1 MSCVVSVQPG
11 DIRQL
16 CAPCIDF
23 CNDPPLCSAPVLGN
37 PLTAAMASS
46 RDSDNEQ
53 VVPDE
58 EEERSDVKAVQAH
71 YLRSPSPSR
80 YSVISDTDTESIF
93 MEPIHLSS
101 AVAAKQIINEEL
113 KTKDVKVDS
122 VCPRMLESAQQLM
135 VEDLYNRVKEKIDD
149 TSLFNTPCVM
159 DLQRAL
165 VKDRLETP
173 RDAVDEV
180 WPNVFIAEKSVA
192 VNKSRLK
199 RLGITHILNAAHGTG
214 VYTGPGFYNGLN
226 IQYLGIEVDD
236 FPDMDISKHFRPA
249 AEFLDE
255 ALLTYRGKIL
265 VSSEMGIS
273 RSAVLVAAYLMIY
286 HHMTILEALMT
297 LRKKR
302 AIYPNDGFL
311 KQLRELNEQLLE
323 ERELENTGDD
333 DVTPS
338 QSPAVHAG
346 TSSQLSGVGDSESI
360 MGAKAHSIIVE
371 EEDTSSLLGS
381 LMSSSSVGKTSCV
394 SKHSTLISEEEEEQL
409 YEEWRKK
416 QGLPEREPATNHGR
430 RTSPKFLAQ
439 EEEQSEE
446 DVEQM
451 IHDWQCKNEKYQME
465 GPPREEDGDFSMGG
479 RPYPSRECSD
489 VESVSSLEI
498 RTLKQQLEASSCN
511 RMRRSRTGSLSSES
525 TWDMWN
531 QRILEIEK
539 EAAQRYHSRSKN
551 GGESWSSETG
561 RKERDVD
568 EESVFSDSSSFYNFC
583 QKNKDKLTPLERWK
597 VKRIQ
602 FGFHKKDLES
612 SSSSA
617 PSPAEEGSQTGG
629 EVTEG
634 KSLSDINL
642 SAYQAWKMKRQKKVG
657 SESKDEF
664 VELAKSEDS
673 VSAKKKQRRVEL
685 LERSKK
691 ILEES
696 QSMCSWETDSTVSG
710 SIPLSAFWPSAPSAS
725 GTEDAVSALSMQ
737 TNHSS
742 LSQARSSAGAMQPQT
757 PNIPLPNLPVGPG
770 DTISIA
776 SIQNWIA
783 NVVSETIAQKQNE
796 IMMLSRPS
804 SAMASSVMSGDV
816 NRRVD
821 DDKISLLSAQ
831 SGSSLATSQLRQPD
845 LHRAESQSVLS
856 CNTSVSARTEGTSS
870 NMKVTQTSKPLYSLF
885 ADDVD
890 LKKLRRK
897 EKEMQMEMREKMSD
911 YQIEKVVTDNKRS
924 TLFKKKVTKGE
935 ESEKEDDTE
944 SASGSHR
951 YSLQADLD
959 RTDRAFALSSQC
971 ANAGELK
978 SEAETDITKWLSGVK
993 EREPSYHDQSEK
1005 VREKYNRSSKVRE
1018 MDSETSSYRFSRSQ
1032 REELNSC
1039 SSYESKG
1046 DSLRTMSRFSSASAV
1061 EDKKMYKYTRSR
1073 VSETTSAREESPELY
1088 VFRRTPERSF
1098 DSESPEPSTQSR
1110 VRSHHV
1116 EECEEEARSDT
1127 SEFGAKRKF
1136 TQSFSK
1142 SEEDGKKEAK
1152 VEQNEERF
1160 ASRAF
1165 SQYRRSIRKEEE
1177 EEMDDDAIIAA
1188 WRSRLEETTAKL
1200 RRRKEE

>member
-1 MSCVVSVQPG
+1 
-11 DIRQL
+11 
-16 CAPCIDF
+16 
-23 CNDPPLCSAPVLGN
+23 
-37 PLTAAMASS
+37 
-46 RDSDNEQ
+46 
-53 VVPDE
+53 
-58 EEERSDVKAVQAH
+58 
-71 YLRSPSPSR
+71 R

-101 AVAAKQIINEEL
+101 AVAAKQIISEEL
-113 KTKDVKVDS
+113 KTKDAKEDS

-265 VSSEMGIS
+265 VNSEMGIS

-323 ERELENTGDD
+323 ERELDHTGDD
-333 DVTPS
+333 EVTPS
-338 QSPAVHAG
+338 QSPVVHAG
-346 TSSQLSGVGDSESI
+346 TSSQLSGAGDSESI
-360 MGAKAHSIIVE
+360 MGAKAHSITVE
-371 EEDTSSLLGS
+371 EEDTSSLLS
-381 LMSSSSVGKTSCV
+381 
-394 SKHSTLISEEEEEQL
+394 STLISEEEEEQL

-416 QGLPEREPATNHGR
+416 QGLPAKEPGVNHGG
-430 RTSPKFLAQ
+430 RTSPRLLDQ
-439 EEEQSEE
+439 EGEQSEE
-446 DVEQM
+446 DVEQR
-451 IHDWQCKNEKYQME
+451 IHDWQRRNAKYQME
-465 GPPREEDGDFSMGG
+465 GPPREEDGDSSMGG
-479 RPYPSRECSD
+479 RPYRSGEFSD
-489 VESVSSLEI
+489 VESVSSFEI
-498 RTLKQQLEASSCN
+498 RTLKQQLEASSFS
-511 RMRRSRTGSLSSES
+511 RMRRSRTGSVSSES

-531 QRILEIEK
+531 QRLLEIEK
-539 EAAQRYHSRSKN
+539 EAAQRYRSKN
-551 GGESWSSETG
+551 KIGGERQSPETG
-561 RKERDVD
+561 RKERDAD

-617 PSPAEEGSQTGG
+617 PSPAEDGSEAGG
-629 EVTEG
+629 EGTGG

-642 SAYQAWKMKRQKKVG
+642 TAYQAWKMKRQKKVG
-657 SESKDEF
+657 SESTEEF
-664 VELAKSEDS
+664 VEFAKSEDS
-673 VSAKKKQRRVEL
+673 ASAKKKQRRVEL

-696 QSMCSWETDSTVSG
+696 QSMCSWETDSMMSG
-710 SIPLSAFWPSAPSAS
+710 SIPLSAFWPSVPSAS
-725 GTEDAVSALSMQ
+725 GAEDAASALSMQ

-742 LSQARSSAGAMQPQT
+742 LPQTRSSTGVMQPQL
-757 PNIPLPNLPVGPG
+757 PNVPLPNLPVGPG
-770 DTISIA
+770 DTISMA

-804 SAMASSVMSGDV
+804 SAMASSVMSGDLG
-816 NRRVD
+816 RRVD
-821 DDKISLLSAQ
+821 DDKVSLLSAQ
-831 SGSSLATSQLRQPD
+831 SGSSLAASQLRQQD
-845 LHRAESQSVLS
+845 THRAGSQSVLS
-856 CNTSVSARTEGTSS
+856 CNTSVSTRTEGTSS
-870 NMKVTQTSKPLYSLF
+870 NMKTTQTSKPLYSLF

-911 YQIEKVVTDNKRS
+911 YQIEKVIRDNKRS
-924 TLFKKKVTKGE
+924 TLFKKKMTKAE
-935 ESEKEDDTE
+935 ENEIEDDRE
-944 SASGSHR
+944 SITNSHR
-951 YSLQADLD
+951 SPLQADLD
-959 RTDRAFALSSQC
+959 RTDTVFDLPHQPASTGAP
-971 ANAGELK
+971 K
-978 SEAETDITKWLSGVK
+978 SEIETDITKWLSGLK
-993 EREPSYHDQSEK
+993 AEREPPSYYDQSEK
-1005 VREKYNRSSKVRE
+1005 AREKYSRSSKVRE
-1018 MDSETSSYRFSRSQ
+1018 TDSETSSYSFSRSQ
-1032 REELNSC
+1032 REELDSC

-1046 DSLRTMSRFSSASAV
+1046 DSLRTMSRFSSASAK
-1061 EDKKMYKYTRSR
+1061 EDKKMYKFTRSR
-1073 VSETTSAREESPELY
+1073 VSETTSSREKSPELH
-1088 VFRRTPERSF
+1088 FFSRTPEPSSF
-1098 DSESPEPSTQSR
+1098 SESPEPSTQSR
-1110 VRSHHV
+1110 VRSHRV
-1116 EECEEEARSDT
+1116 EACEEEARSDT

-1152 VEQNEERF
+1152 VEQSEERF
-1160 ASRAF
+1160 ASRQF
-1165 SQYRRSIRKEEE
+1165 SQYRRSVRKEE

-1200 RRRKEE
+1200 RRRREE

>member
-1 MSCVVSVQPG
+1 
-11 DIRQL
+11 
-16 CAPCIDF
+16 
-23 CNDPPLCSAPVLGN
+23 
-37 PLTAAMASS
+37 MASG
-46 RDSDNEQ
+46 RDSDGEQ
-53 VVPDE
+53 AVP
-58 EEERSDVKAVQAH
+58 EEEREGQDVKAVQAH

-113 KTKDVKVDS
+113 KTKDARVDS
-122 VCPRMLESAQQLM
+122 VCPGILESAQQLM

-199 RLGITHILNAAHGTG
+199 RLGITHVLNAAHGTG

-323 ERELENTGDD
+323 ERESEHTGDEE
-333 DVTPS
+333 VTPS
-338 QSPAVHAG
+338 QSPVVCAG
-346 TSSQLSGVGDSESI
+346 TSSRLSGVGDSESI
-360 MGAKAHSIIVE
+360 MGAKAHSITVE
-371 EEDTSSLLGS
+371 EEDTSSLLDS
-381 LMSSSSVGKTSCV
+381 LMSSSSVGKTSRV
-394 SKHSTLISEEEEEQL
+394 SKRSTLISEEEEEEL

-416 QGLPEREPATNHGR
+416 QGLPAKEPGVNHGR
-430 RTSPKFLAQ
+430 TSPNLLNQ
-439 EEEQSEE
+439 EGEQSEE
-446 DVEQM
+446 DVEQR
-451 IHDWQCKNEKYQME
+451 IHDWQRRNEKYQME
-465 GPPREEDGDFSMGG
+465 GPSREENGDYGIGG
-479 RPYPSRECSD
+479 RPYQSGEFSD
-489 VESVSSLEI
+489 VESVSSFEI
-498 RTLKQQLEASSCN
+498 RTLKQQLEASSFS
-511 RMRRSRTGSLSSES
+511 RMRRSRTGSMSSES

-531 QRILEIEK
+531 QRLLEIEK
-539 EAAQRYHSRSKN
+539 EAAQRYHSKN
-551 GGESWSSETG
+551 KKCGERQSPEEG

-583 QKNKDKLTPLERWK
+583 QRNKDKLTPLERWK

-602 FGFHKKDLES
+602 FGFHKKDLDP

-617 PSPAEEGSQTGG
+617 PSPAEDGNHE
-629 EVTEG
+629 EG

-657 SESKDEF
+657 SESKEEF
-664 VELAKSEDS
+664 VEFAKGEDS
-673 VSAKKKQRRVEL
+673 ASAKKKQRRAEL

-696 QSMCSWETDSTVSG
+696 QSMCSWETDSMMSG
-710 SIPLSAFWPSAPSAS
+710 SIPLSAFWSSAPSAS
-725 GTEDAVSALSMQ
+725 GAEDAASALSMQ
-737 TNHSS
+737 TSHSS
-742 LSQARSSAGAMQPQT
+742 LSQTRSSMGAAQPQVPST
-757 PNIPLPNLPVGPG
+757 PLPNLPVGPG
-770 DTISIA
+770 NSISMA

-804 SAMASSVMSGDV
+804 SAMASSVMSGDLG
-816 NRRVD
+816 RRVD
-821 DDKISLLSAQ
+821 DDKVSLLSAQ
-831 SGSSLATSQLRQPD
+831 SGSSLATSHLRQQD

-856 CNTSVSARTEGTSS
+856 CNTSVSTRSEGASS
-870 NMKVTQTSKPLYSLF
+870 KQTSKPLYSLF

-911 YQIEKVVTDNKRS
+911 YQVEKVIRDNKRS
-924 TLFKKKVTKGE
+924 TLFKKKMTKGE
-935 ESEKEDDTE
+935 ENETDDRERT
-944 SASGSHR
+944 R
-951 YSLQADLD
+951 RPLQADLD
-959 RTDRAFALSSQC
+959 RTDTVFDVSSQP
-971 ANAGELK
+971 AEV
-978 SEAETDITKWLSGVK
+978 ETDITKWLSGLK
-993 EREPSYHDQSEK
+993 AEREPPSYYDQSEK
-1005 VREKYNRSSKVRE
+1005 ARERYSRSSKIRE

-1032 REELNSC
+1032 REELDSC

-1046 DSLRTMSRFSSASAV
+1046 DSLRTMSRFSSASAK
-1061 EDKKMYKYTRSR
+1061 EDKKMYKFTKSR
-1073 VSETTSAREESPELY
+1073 VSETTSSRERSPEMH
-1088 VFRRTPERSF
+1088 VFRSTPEPSF

-1110 VRSHHV
+1110 VRSHHM
-1116 EECEEEARSDT
+1116 EACEEEARSDM

-1152 VEQNEERF
+1152 VEQSEERF
-1160 ASRAF
+1160 ASRQF
-1165 SQYRRSIRKEEE
+1165 SQYRRSVRKEEE
-1177 EEMDDDAIIAA
+1177 EEMDDDAVIAA

-1200 RRRKEE
+1200 RRRREE

>member
-1 MSCVVSVQPG
+1 
-11 DIRQL
+11 
-16 CAPCIDF
+16 
-23 CNDPPLCSAPVLGN
+23 
-37 PLTAAMASS
+37 MASGGGS
-46 RDSDNEQ
+46 DSEQ

-58 EEERSDVKAVQAH
+58 EEEGPDVKAVQAQ

-80 YSVISDTDTESIF
+80 YSMISDTDTESIF

-113 KTKDVKVDS
+113 KTKNIKVDA

-199 RLGITHILNAAHGTG
+199 RLGITHVLNAAHGTG

-226 IQYLGIEVDD
+226 IQYMGIEVDD

-323 ERELENTGDD
+323 ERELEHTGDE

-338 QSPAVHAG
+338 QSPVVHAG
-346 TSSQLSGVGDSESI
+346 TSSQLSGAGDSESI
-360 MGAKAHSIIVE
+360 IGAKAHSITVE
-371 EEDTSSLLGS
+371 EEDTSSMLGS
-381 LMSSSSVGKTSCV
+381 LMSSSSVGKTSWA

-416 QGLPEREPATNHGR
+416 QGLPAKESAINHGR
-430 RTSPKFLAQ
+430 RPSPNLLAQ
-439 EEEQSEE
+439 EGEQSEE
-446 DVEQM
+446 DVEQR
-451 IHDWQCKNEKYQME
+451 IHDWQCRNEKYQIE
-465 GPPREEDGDFSMGG
+465 GPPFEEDGDSRMGG
-479 RPYPSRECSD
+479 RPYPSGEFSD
-489 VESVSSLEI
+489 VESVSSFEI
-498 RTLKQQLEASSCN
+498 RTLKQQLEASSFS
-511 RMRRSRTGSLSSES
+511 RMRRSRTDSMSSES

-531 QRILEIEK
+531 QRLLEIEK
-539 EAAQRYHSRSKN
+539 EAVQRYRSKNKN
-551 GGESWSSETG
+551 GGERQSPESG

-617 PSPAEEGSQTGG
+617 PSPAEDGSQAGG
-629 EVTEG
+629 EGTEG

-657 SESKDEF
+657 SESKEEF
-664 VELAKSEDS
+664 VEFAKSEDS
-673 VSAKKKQRRVEL
+673 ASAKKKQRRVEL

-696 QSMCSWETDSTVSG
+696 QSMCSWETDSTMSG
-710 SIPLSAFWPSAPSAS
+710 SIPLSAFWASAPSAN
-725 GTEDAVSALSMQ
+725 GAEDAASTLSMQ

-742 LSQARSSAGAMQPQT
+742 LSQTRSSTGAMQPS
-757 PNIPLPNLPVGPG
+757 IPLPNLPVGPG
-770 DTISIA
+770 DTISMA

-804 SAMASSVMSGDV
+804 SAMASSVISGDLG
-816 NRRVD
+816 RRVD
-821 DDKISLLSAQ
+821 DDKVSLLSAR
-831 SGSSLATSQLRQPD
+831 SGSSLAASQLRQQD
-845 LHRAESQSVLS
+845 MHRAESQSVLS

-870 NMKVTQTSKPLYSLF
+870 NMKTIQTSKPLYSLF

-911 YQIEKVVTDNKRS
+911 YQIEKVVRDNKRS

-935 ESEKEDDTE
+935 ENEIEDDME
-944 SASGSHR
+944 SIRNSHR
-951 YSLQADLD
+951 HTLQADLD
-959 RTDRAFALSSQC
+959 RNDTIVTLSSQS
-971 ANAGELK
+971 ANTSALK
-978 SEAETDITKWLSGVK
+978 SEVETDITKWLSGLKAEK
-993 EREPSYHDQSEK
+993 ESSYHDRSENS
-1005 VREKYNRSSKVRE
+1005 RDKYSRSSKVRE

-1032 REELNSC
+1032 REELDSC

-1046 DSLRTMSRFSSASAV
+1046 DSLRTMSRFSSASAK
-1061 EDKKMYKYTRSR
+1061 EDKKMYTFTRSR
-1073 VSETTSAREESPELY
+1073 VSETTSSGEKSPDLHL
-1088 VFRRTPERSF
+1088 FSQTPEPSF
-1098 DSESPEPSTQSR
+1098 DFESPEPSTQSR

-1116 EECEEEARSDT
+1116 EACEEEARSDT

-1152 VEQNEERF
+1152 VEQSEERF
-1160 ASRAF
+1160 ASRQF
-1165 SQYRRSIRKEEE
+1165 SQYRRSMRKEEE

>member
-1 MSCVVSVQPG
+1 
-11 DIRQL
+11 
-16 CAPCIDF
+16 
-23 CNDPPLCSAPVLGN
+23 
-37 PLTAAMASS
+37 MASGK
-46 RDSDNEQ
+46 DSDSEQ
-53 VVPDE
+53 AVPSEEDE
-58 EEERSDVKAVQAH
+58 GQDVKAVQAH

-113 KTKDVKVDS
+113 KTKDIRADS
-122 VCPRMLESAQQLM
+122 GCPRMLESAQQLM

-165 VKDRLETP
+165 MKDRLETP

-199 RLGITHILNAAHGTG
+199 RLGITHVLNAAHGTG
-214 VYTGPGFYNGLN
+214 VYTGPSFYNGLN

-255 ALLTYRGKIL
+255 ALLTYRGRIL

-323 ERELENTGDD
+323 ERELEHSGDE

-338 QSPAVHAG
+338 QSPVAHAG
-346 TSSQLSGVGDSESI
+346 TSSRLSGAGDSESV
-360 MGAKAHSIIVE
+360 MGARAHSITVE
-371 EEDTSSLLGS
+371 EEDSSSMLGS
-381 LMSSSSVGKTSCV
+381 FVSSSSVEKTSWV

-416 QGLPEREPATNHGR
+416 QGLSAKKLGVNHER
-430 RTSPKFLAQ
+430 RTSPNRLDQ
-439 EEEQSEE
+439 EEEQSDE
-446 DVEQM
+446 DVEQR
-451 IHDWQCKNEKYQME
+451 IHDWQRRNEKYQME
-465 GPPREEDGDFSMGG
+465 GTPRGENGDSGMGG
-479 RPYPSRECSD
+479 RPYPSGEFSD
-489 VESVSSLEI
+489 VESVSSFEI
-498 RTLKQQLEASSCN
+498 RTLKKQREASSFS
-511 RMRRSRTGSLSSES
+511 RMRRSRTGSVSSES

-531 QRILEIEK
+531 QRLLEIEK
-539 EAAQRYHSRSKN
+539 EAAQRYHSKN
-551 GGESWSSETG
+551 KNCGERQSPETR

-568 EESVFSDSSSFYNFC
+568 EESVLSDSSSFYNFC

-602 FGFHKKDLES
+602 FGFHKKDLEP

-617 PSPAEEGSQTGG
+617 PSPAEDGSQEGG
-629 EVTEG
+629 EGTDG
-634 KSLSDINL
+634 KSLSDIDL
-642 SAYQAWKMKRQKKVG
+642 TAYQAWKMKRQKKVG
-657 SESKDEF
+657 SESSKEEF
-664 VELAKSEDS
+664 VEFAKTEDS
-673 VSAKKKQRRVEL
+673 ASVKKKQRRAEL

-696 QSMCSWETDSTVSG
+696 QSMCSWETDSTMSG
-710 SIPLSAFWPSAPSAS
+710 SIPLSAFWASAPSAS
-725 GTEDAVSALSMQ
+725 GADDSASALSMQ

-742 LSQARSSAGAMQPQT
+742 FSQPRSSTGAMQP
-757 PNIPLPNLPVGPG
+757 PMPSIPLPNLTVGPG
-770 DTISIA
+770 DTISMA

-804 SAMASSVMSGDV
+804 SAMASLG
-816 NRRVD
+816 RRVD
-821 DDKISLLSAQ
+821 DDKVSLLSAQ
-831 SGSSLATSQLRQPD
+831 SGSSLATSQLHQQD
-845 LHRAESQSVLS
+845 MHRAESQSVLS

-870 NMKVTQTSKPLYSLF
+870 NMKTTQTSKPLYSLF

-911 YQIEKVVTDNKRS
+911 YQIEKVIRDNKRS
-924 TLFKKKVTKGE
+924 TLFKKKMTKGE
-935 ESEKEDDTE
+935 ENEIEDDTE
-944 SASGSHR
+944 CATNSHGR
-951 YSLQADLD
+951 PMQGELY
-959 RTDRAFALSSQC
+959 RTEAVFDLSSQP
-971 ANAGELK
+971 ANSGAPK
-978 SEAETDITKWLSGVK
+978 SEIETDITKWLSGLK
-993 EREPSYHDQSEK
+993 AEREPPSYYDQTEK
-1005 VREKYNRSSKVRE
+1005 TREKYSRSSKVRQ
-1018 MDSETSSYRFSRSQ
+1018 MDSETSSYRFCRSQ
-1032 REELNSC
+1032 REELDSQ

-1046 DSLRTMSRFSSASAV
+1046 DSLRTMSRFSSASAK
-1061 EDKKMYKYTRSR
+1061 EDKKMYKFTRSR
-1073 VSETTSAREESPELY
+1073 VSETSSRENSPELH
-1088 VFRRTPERSF
+1088 VFSQSPEPPF

-1116 EECEEEARSDT
+1116 EACEEEARSDV

-1152 VEQNEERF
+1152 VEQSQERF
-1160 ASRAF
+1160 ASRQF
-1165 SQYRRSIRKEEE
+1165 SQYRRSTRKEEE

-1200 RRRKEE
+1200 QRRREE

>member
-1 MSCVVSVQPG
+1 
-11 DIRQL
+11 
-16 CAPCIDF
+16 
-23 CNDPPLCSAPVLGN
+23 
-37 PLTAAMASS
+37 MASG
-46 RDSDNEQ
+46 RDSDSEQ
-53 VVPDE
+53 VVPGE
-58 EEERSDVKAVQAH
+58 EDKGPDVTAVQAH

-113 KTKDVKVDS
+113 KTKDTKVDS
-122 VCPRMLESAQQLM
+122 VCPRMLESARQLM

-199 RLGITHILNAAHGTG
+199 RLGITHVLNAAHGTG

-323 ERELENTGDD
+323 ERELDHTGDEE
-333 DVTPS
+333 VTPS
-338 QSPAVHAG
+338 QSPVVHTG
-346 TSSQLSGVGDSESI
+346 TSSRLSGVGDSESI
-360 MGAKAHSIIVE
+360 TGAKAHSITVE

-381 LMSSSSVGKTSCV
+381 FMSSSSVGKTSRL
-394 SKHSTLISEEEEEQL
+394 SKHSTLINEEEEEQL

-416 QGLPEREPATNHGR
+416 QGLPTKEPGVNHR
-430 RTSPKFLAQ
+430 RTSPKLLDQ
-439 EEEQSEE
+439 EGEQSEE
-446 DVEQM
+446 DVEQR
-451 IHDWQCKNEKYQME
+451 IHDWQRRNERYQME
-465 GPPREEDGDFSMGG
+465 GPPRKEYGDSSMGG
-479 RPYPSRECSD
+479 RPYSSGEFSD
-489 VESVSSLEI
+489 VESVSSFEI
-498 RTLKQQLEASSCN
+498 RTLKQQLEASSFSG
-511 RMRRSRTGSLSSES
+511 MRRSRTGSVSSES

-531 QRILEIEK
+531 QRLLEIEK
-539 EAAQRYHSRSKN
+539 EAAQRYHSKN
-551 GGESWSSETG
+551 KNCGERQSPETG

-617 PSPAEEGSQTGG
+617 PSPAEDGSQAGG
-629 EVTEG
+629 EGTEG

-642 SAYQAWKMKRQKKVG
+642 SAYQAWKMKLQKKVG
-657 SESKDEF
+657 SESKEEF
-664 VELAKSEDS
+664 VEFAKSEDS
-673 VSAKKKQRRVEL
+673 ASAKKKQRRVEL

-696 QSMCSWETDSTVSG
+696 QSMCSWETESTMSG
-710 SIPLSAFWPSAPSAS
+710 SIPLSAFWPSASSAN
-725 GTEDAVSALSMQ
+725 GTEDAVSSLSMQ

-742 LSQARSSAGAMQPQT
+742 LSQTRSSMGAMQPQM
-757 PNIPLPNLPVGPG
+757 PSIPLPNLPVGPG
-770 DTISIA
+770 DTISMA

-804 SAMASSVMSGDV
+804 SAMATSVMSGDLG
-816 NRRVD
+816 RHVD
-821 DDKISLLSAQ
+821 DDKVSLLSAQ
-831 SGSSLATSQLRQPD
+831 SGSSLAASQLRQQD
-845 LHRAESQSVLS
+845 MHRAESQSVLS

-870 NMKVTQTSKPLYSLF
+870 NMKTTQTSKPLYSLF
-885 ADDVD
+885 ADGID

-911 YQIEKVVTDNKRS
+911 YQIEKVIRDNKRS
-924 TLFKKKVTKGE
+924 TLFKKKMTKGE
-935 ESEKEDDTE
+935 ANETEDDRE
-944 SASGSHR
+944 STINSHR
-951 YSLQADLD
+951 HPLQANLD
-959 RTDRAFALSSQC
+959 RTDTAFDLSSQPENTG
-971 ANAGELK
+971 APK
-978 SEAETDITKWLSGVK
+978 PETDITKWLSGLK
-993 EREPSYHDQSEK
+993 AEREPPSYYDQSEK
-1005 VREKYNRSSKVRE
+1005 AREKYSRSSKVTE

-1032 REELNSC
+1032 REQLDSC

-1046 DSLRTMSRFSSASAV
+1046 DSLRTMSRFSSASAK
-1061 EDKKMYKYTRSR
+1061 EDKKMYKFTRSR
-1073 VSETTSAREESPELY
+1073 VSETMSSREKSPELH
-1088 VFRRTPERSF
+1088 VFSRTPEPSF
-1098 DSESPEPSTQSR
+1098 DSESSEPSTQSR

-1116 EECEEEARSDT
+1116 EACEEEARSDM

-1152 VEQNEERF
+1152 VEQSEERF
-1160 ASRAF
+1160 ASRQF
-1165 SQYRRSIRKEEE
+1165 SQYRRSMRKEEE

-1200 RRRKEE
+1200 RRRREE

>member
-1 MSCVVSVQPG
+1 
-11 DIRQL
+11 
-16 CAPCIDF
+16 
-23 CNDPPLCSAPVLGN
+23 
-37 PLTAAMASS
+37 MASGG
-46 RDSDNEQ
+46 DSDSEQ
-53 VVPDE
+53 AVPE
-58 EEERSDVKAVQAH
+58 EEEDEGRDVKAVQAH

-80 YSVISDTDTESIF
+80 YSVISDSNTESIF

-101 AVAAKQIINEEL
+101 AVAAKQIISEEL
-113 KTKDVKVDS
+113 KTKDIRVGS
-122 VCPRMLESAQQLM
+122 VCPGMLESAQQLM

-199 RLGITHILNAAHGTG
+199 RLGITHVLNAAHGTG

-255 ALLTYRGKIL
+255 ALLTYRGRVL

-286 HHMTILEALMT
+286 HHMTISEALMT

-323 ERELENTGDD
+323 ERELEHSGDEE
-333 DVTPS
+333 VTPS
-338 QSPAVHAG
+338 QSPAARAG
-346 TSSQLSGVGDSESI
+346 PSSRLSGAGDSESVV
-360 MGAKAHSIIVE
+360 GARAHSITVE
-371 EEDTSSLLGS
+371 EEDTSSMLGS
-381 LMSSSSVGKTSCV
+381 FMSSSSVSKTSWV
-394 SKHSTLISEEEEEQL
+394 SKRSTLISEEEEEQL
-409 YEEWRKK
+409 YEEWRRK
-416 QGLPEREPATNHGR
+416 QGLSAKEPGVNHERR
-430 RTSPKFLAQ
+430 RSPKHLDQ
-439 EEEQSEE
+439 EEEQSDE
-446 DVEQM
+446 DVEQR
-451 IHDWQCKNEKYQME
+451 IHDWQRRNEKYQME
-465 GPPREEDGDFSMGG
+465 GTIREEDGDSSMGG
-479 RPYPSRECSD
+479 RPYPPGEFSD
-489 VESVSSLEI
+489 VESVSSFEI
-498 RTLKQQLEASSCN
+498 RTLKKQLEASSFS
-511 RMRRSRTGSLSSES
+511 RMRRSRTDSMSSES

-531 QRILEIEK
+531 QRLLEIEK
-539 EAAQRYHSRSKN
+539 EAAQRYHSKN
-551 GGESWSSETG
+551 KNCGEMG

-602 FGFHKKDLES
+602 FGFHKKDLDPS
-612 SSSSA
+612 SSPA
-617 PSPAEEGSQTGG
+617 PPPAEDGSQEGG
-629 EVTEG
+629 EGTEG
-634 KSLSDINL
+634 KNLSDIDL
-642 SAYQAWKMKRQKKVG
+642 TAYQAWKMKRQKKVG
-657 SESKDEF
+657 SESSKEEF
-664 VELAKSEDS
+664 LEFAKTEDS
-673 VSAKKKQRRVEL
+673 ASAKKKQRRVEL

-710 SIPLSAFWPSAPSAS
+710 SIPLSAFWASAPSAS
-725 GTEDAVSALSMQ
+725 GADDAASALSMQ

-742 LSQARSSAGAMQPQT
+742 LSQTRSSTGAMQPQM
-757 PNIPLPNLPVGPG
+757 PSIPLPNLPVGPG
-770 DTISIA
+770 DTISMA

-804 SAMASSVMSGDV
+804 SAMASLSGDLG
-816 NRRVD
+816 RRGD
-821 DDKISLLSAQ
+821 DDKVSLLSAQ
-831 SGSSLATSQLRQPD
+831 SGSSLAASQLHQQELR
-845 LHRAESQSVLS
+845 RAESQSVLS
-856 CNTSVSARTEGTSS
+856 CSTSLSTRTEGTTS
-870 NMKVTQTSKPLYSLF
+870 NVKTTQTSKPLYSLF

-911 YQIEKVVTDNKRS
+911 YQVEKVIRDNKRS

-935 ESEKEDDTE
+935 ENEREDDRE
-944 SASGSHR
+944 SATNSHR
-951 YSLQADLD
+951 RPLQADFD
-959 RTDRAFALSSQC
+959 RSGTVFDLSGQS
-971 ANAGELK
+971 ANSGPLE
-978 SEAETDITKWLSGVK
+978 SEIDTDITKWLNGLK
-993 EREPSYHDQSEK
+993 AEREPPSYEETEK
-1005 VREKYNRSSKVRE
+1005 ARGKYSRSSKVRQ

-1032 REELNSC
+1032 REELDSC

-1046 DSLRTMSRFSSASAV
+1046 DSLRTTSRFSSASAKQ
-1061 EDKKMYKYTRSR
+1061 DKKMYKFTRSR
-1073 VSETTSAREESPELY
+1073 VSETSSRENSPELH
-1088 VFRRTPERSF
+1088 VFSQSPEPPC
-1098 DSESPEPSTQSR
+1098 DSESPESSTQSR

-1116 EECEEEARSDT
+1116 EACEEEARSDM

-1152 VEQNEERF
+1152 VEQSEQRF
-1160 ASRAF
+1160 ASRQF
-1165 SQYRRSIRKEEE
+1165 SQYRRSTRKEEE

-1200 RRRKEE
+1200 QRRREE

>member
-1 MSCVVSVQPG
+1 
-11 DIRQL
+11 
-16 CAPCIDF
+16 
-23 CNDPPLCSAPVLGN
+23 
-37 PLTAAMASS
+37 MASG
-46 RDSDNEQ
+46 RDLGSEPA
-53 VVPDE
+53 VPE
-58 EEERSDVKAVQAH
+58 EEEEGEGQDVKAVQAH

-113 KTKDVKVDS
+113 KTKDVRVGS
-122 VCPRMLESAQQLM
+122 VCPGMLESAQQLM

-199 RLGITHILNAAHGTG
+199 RLGITHVLNAAHGTG
-214 VYTGPGFYNGLN
+214 VYTGAGFYNGLN

-255 ALLTYRGKIL
+255 ALLTYRGRVL

-323 ERELENTGDD
+323 ERELGHSGDEE
-333 DVTPS
+333 VTPS
-338 QSPAVHAG
+338 QSPVARAG
-346 TSSQLSGVGDSESI
+346 TSSRLSGAGDSESV
-360 MGAKAHSIIVE
+360 MGARAHSITVE
-371 EEDTSSLLGS
+371 EEDTSSMLGS
-381 LMSSSSVGKTSCV
+381 FMSSSSVSKTSWV
-394 SKHSTLISEEEEEQL
+394 SKRSTLISEEEEEQL
-409 YEEWRKK
+409 YEEWRRK
-416 QGLPEREPATNHGR
+416 QGLSAKEPGVNQER
-430 RTSPKFLAQ
+430 RTPPKHLDQ
-439 EEEQSEE
+439 EEEQSDE
-446 DVEQM
+446 DLEQRV
-451 IHDWQCKNEKYQME
+451 HDWQRRNEKYQME
-465 GPPREEDGDFSMGG
+465 GTGREEDGGFSMGG
-479 RPYPSRECSD
+479 RPYPPGEFSD
-489 VESVSSLEI
+489 VESVSSFEI
-498 RTLKQQLEASSCN
+498 RTLKKQLEASSFS
-511 RMRRSRTGSLSSES
+511 RMRRSRTGSESSES

-531 QRILEIEK
+531 QRLLEIEK
-539 EAAQRYHSRSKN
+539 EAAQRYHSKN
-551 GGESWSSETG
+551 KNCGEMG

-568 EESVFSDSSSFYNFC
+568 EESVFSDCSSFYNFC
-583 QKNKDKLTPLERWK
+583 QRNKDKLTPLERWK
-597 VKRIQ
+597 IKRIQ
-602 FGFHKKDLES
+602 FGFHKKDLEP

-617 PSPAEEGSQTGG
+617 PSPAEEGSQAGG
-629 EVTEG
+629 EGTEG
-634 KSLSDINL
+634 KSLSDIDL
-642 SAYQAWKMKRQKKVG
+642 TAYQAWKMKRQKKVG
-657 SESKDEF
+657 SESSKEEF
-664 VELAKSEDS
+664 VEFAKTEDS
-673 VSAKKKQRRVEL
+673 ASAKKKQRRVEL

-696 QSMCSWETDSTVSG
+696 QSMCSWETDSTMSG

-725 GTEDAVSALSMQ
+725 GADDAASALSMQ

-742 LSQARSSAGAMQPQT
+742 LSQARSSMGAMQPQM
-757 PNIPLPNLPVGPG
+757 PSIPLPNLPVGPG
-770 DTISIA
+770 DTISMA

-804 SAMASSVMSGDV
+804 SAMASLSGDLG
-816 NRRVD
+816 RRGD
-821 DDKISLLSAQ
+821 DDKVSLLSAQ
-831 SGSSLATSQLRQPD
+831 SGSSLAASQLRQQD
-845 LHRAESQSVLS
+845 LRRAESQSVLS
-856 CNTSVSARTEGTSS
+856 CNTSMSTRTEGTAS
-870 NMKVTQTSKPLYSLF
+870 NMKTTQTSKPLYSLF

-890 LKKLRRK
+890 LKKLGRK

-911 YQIEKVVTDNKRS
+911 YQIEKVIRDNKRS

-935 ESEKEDDTE
+935 ECEREDDRE
-944 SASGSHR
+944 SATNSHGR
-951 YSLQADLD
+951 PLQADFD
-959 RTDRAFALSSQC
+959 RTGTVFDLSGRPADS
-971 ANAGELK
+971 GPPE
-978 SEAETDITKWLSGVK
+978 SETDTDITKWLSGLK
-993 EREPSYHDQSEK
+993 AEREPPSYEQTEK
-1005 VREKYNRSSKVRE
+1005 AREKYSRSSKVRQT
-1018 MDSETSSYRFSRSQ
+1018 DSETSSYRFSRSQ
-1032 REELNSC
+1032 REELDSC
-1039 SSYESKG
+1039 SSYESKA
-1046 DSLRTMSRFSSASAV
+1046 DSLRTMSRFSSASAK
-1061 EDKKMYKYTRSR
+1061 EDKKMYKFTRSR
-1073 VSETTSAREESPELY
+1073 VSETSSRENSPELH
-1088 VFRRTPERSF
+1088 VFNHSPEPPF

-1116 EECEEEARSDT
+1116 EAWEEEARSDM
-1127 SEFGAKRKF
+1127 SEYGAKRKF

-1152 VEQNEERF
+1152 VEQSEERF
-1160 ASRAF
+1160 ASRQF
-1165 SQYRRSIRKEEE
+1165 SQYRRSTRKEEE

-1200 RRRKEE
+1200 QRRREE

>member
-1 MSCVVSVQPG
+1 
-11 DIRQL
+11 
-16 CAPCIDF
+16 
-23 CNDPPLCSAPVLGN
+23 
-37 PLTAAMASS
+37 MASG
-46 RDSDNEQ
+46 RDSPTLQ
-53 VVPDE
+53 AVPDE
-58 EEERSDVKAVQAH
+58 EDKGQDVKAVQAH

-80 YSVISDTDTESIF
+80 YSVVSDTDTESIF

-113 KTKDVKVDS
+113 KTKDTKEDS
-122 VCPRMLESAQQLM
+122 VCPGILESAQQLM

-214 VYTGPGFYNGLN
+214 VYTGPDFYNGLN

-236 FPDMDISKHFRPA
+236 FPDMDISKHFRLA

-323 ERELENTGDD
+323 ERELEHTADEE
-333 DVTPS
+333 VTPS
-338 QSPAVHAG
+338 QSPIVLAG
-346 TSSQLSGVGDSESI
+346 TYSQLSGAGDSESI
-360 MGAKAHSIIVE
+360 MGAKVHSITVE
-371 EEDTSSLLGS
+371 EEDTSSLLDS
-381 LMSSSSVGKTSCV
+381 LTSSSSVGKNSWV

-416 QGLPEREPATNHGR
+416 QGLPAKQKGVNDGR
-430 RTSPKFLAQ
+430 RTSPKLLDQ
-439 EEEQSEE
+439 EGEQSEE
-446 DVEQM
+446 DVEHR
-451 IHDWQCKNEKYQME
+451 IHDWQRRNEKYQMK
-465 GPPREEDGDFSMGG
+465 GPPREEDGDYSMAE
-479 RPYPSRECSD
+479 RPYPSGEFSD
-489 VESVSSLEI
+489 VESVSSFEI
-498 RTLKQQLEASSCN
+498 RTLKQQLDASSCS
-511 RMRRSRTGSLSSES
+511 RMRRSRTGSVSSES
-525 TWDMWN
+525 TWDIWN
-531 QRILEIEK
+531 QRLLEIEK
-539 EAAQRYHSRSKN
+539 EAAQRYHSKSKN
-551 GGESWSSETG
+551 CEEGLSSETG
-561 RKERDVD
+561 RKQRDVD

-602 FGFHKKDLES
+602 FGFHKKDLEP

-617 PSPAEEGSQTGG
+617 PSPAEDGSRAGG
-629 EVTEG
+629 EGTEG

-642 SAYQAWKMKRQKKVG
+642 TAYQAWKAKRQKKVG
-657 SESKDEF
+657 SESKEEF
-664 VELAKSEDS
+664 LEFAKSEDS
-673 VSAKKKQRRVEL
+673 ASAKKKQRRVEL

-696 QSMCSWETDSTVSG
+696 QSMCSWETESTMSG
-710 SIPLSAFWPSAPSAS
+710 SIPLSAFWPSAPSVS
-725 GTEDAVSALSMQ
+725 GAEDAASALSIQ
-737 TNHSS
+737 TNCSS
-742 LSQARSSAGAMQPQT
+742 IPQSRSSTGATEPQMSS
-757 PNIPLPNLPVGPG
+757 IPLPNLPVGPG
-770 DTISIA
+770 DTISMA

-804 SAMASSVMSGDV
+804 SAMASNVLSGDFG
-816 NRRVD
+816 RHVD
-821 DDKISLLSAQ
+821 DDKVSLHSAQ
-831 SGSSLATSQLRQPD
+831 SGLSLATTQLRQQD
-845 LHRAESQSVLS
+845 MHRAESQSVLS
-856 CNTSVSARTEGTSS
+856 CNTSVSTRTEGISS
-870 NMKVTQTSKPLYSLF
+870 NVKTIQTSRPLYSLF

-897 EKEMQMEMREKMSD
+897 EKEMQMEIREKISD
-911 YQIEKVVTDNKRS
+911 YQIEKVISDNKRS
-924 TLFKKKVTKGE
+924 TLFKKKMNKGE
-935 ESEKEDDTE
+935 ENEIEDERKSTTN
-944 SASGSHR
+944 SHR
-951 YSLQADLD
+951 HLLQADLD
-959 RTDRAFALSSQC
+959 RTDTVFDLSSQP
-971 ANAGELK
+971 ANTGAPK
-978 SEAETDITKWLSGVK
+978 SGIETDITKWLHGLK
-993 EREPSYHDQSEK
+993 EQREPPSYYDQSEK
-1005 VREKYNRSSKVRE
+1005 AREKYSRSSKVRE
-1018 MDSETSSYRFSRSQ
+1018 MDSETCSYRFSRSQ
-1032 REELNSC
+1032 REELDSC
-1039 SSYESKG
+1039 SSYESKE
-1046 DSLRTMSRFSSASAV
+1046 DSLRTMSRFSSASAK
-1061 EDKKMYKYTRSR
+1061 EDKKIYKFTRSR
-1073 VSETTSAREESPELY
+1073 VSETTRFREKSPELH
-1088 VFRRTPERSF
+1088 VFSQTPEPSS

-1110 VRSHHV
+1110 VRSHHM
-1116 EECEEEARSDT
+1116 EECQEEARSDM

-1136 TQSFSK
+1136 TQRFLK
-1142 SEEDGKKEAK
+1142 AEEDGKKEVK

-1160 ASRAF
+1160 ASRQF
-1165 SQYRRSIRKEEE
+1165 SQYRRSTRKEEE

-1188 WRSRLEETTAKL
+1188 WRSRLEETTEKL
-1200 RRRKEE
+1200 RRRREE

>member
-1 MSCVVSVQPG
+1 
-11 DIRQL
+11 
-16 CAPCIDF
+16 
-23 CNDPPLCSAPVLGN
+23 
-37 PLTAAMASS
+37 
-46 RDSDNEQ
+46 
-53 VVPDE
+53 
-58 EEERSDVKAVQAH
+58 
-71 YLRSPSPSR
+71 R

-113 KTKDVKVDS
+113 KTKDTKVES

-199 RLGITHILNAAHGTG
+199 RLGITHVLNAAHGTG
-214 VYTGPGFYNGLN
+214 VYTGAGFYNGLN

-255 ALLTYRGKIL
+255 ALLTYRGKVL

-323 ERELENTGDD
+323 ERELEHTGDEE
-333 DVTPS
+333 VTPS
-338 QSPAVHAG
+338 QSPVVHAG
-346 TSSQLSGVGDSESI
+346 PSSQLSGADDSESI
-360 MGAKAHSIIVE
+360 IGAKAHSIIVE
-371 EEDTSSLLGS
+371 EEDAGSLLGS
-381 LMSSSSVGKTSCV
+381 FISSSSVGKSSWV

-409 YEEWRKK
+409 YEEWRKN
-416 QGLPEREPATNHGR
+416 QGLPAKETGINHR
-430 RTSPKFLAQ
+430 RTSPKLLDQ
-439 EEEQSEE
+439 EGEQSEE
-446 DVEQM
+446 DVEQR
-451 IHDWQCKNEKYQME
+451 IHDWQRRNEKYQME
-465 GPPREEDGDFSMGG
+465 GPPREDDSDSSMGG
-479 RPYPSRECSD
+479 RPYPSGEFSD
-489 VESVSSLEI
+489 VESVSSFEI
-498 RTLKQQLEASSCN
+498 RTLKKQLEASSCS
-511 RMRRSRTGSLSSES
+511 RMRRSRAGSVSSES

-531 QRILEIEK
+531 QRLLEIEK
-539 EAAQRYHSRSKN
+539 ETAQRYHSKN
-551 GGESWSSETG
+551 KSCGERQSPEPG
-561 RKERDVD
+561 RKEKDVD

-602 FGFHKKDLES
+602 FGFHKKDLEA

-617 PSPAEEGSQTGG
+617 PSPAEEGSQAGG
-629 EVTEG
+629 EGTEG
-634 KSLSDINL
+634 KSLSDVNL
-642 SAYQAWKMKRQKKVG
+642 TAYQAWKMKRQKKVG
-657 SESKDEF
+657 RESKEEF
-664 VELAKSEDS
+664 MEFAKTEDS
-673 VSAKKKQRRVEL
+673 ASAKKKQRRVEL

-696 QSMCSWETDSTVSG
+696 QSMCSWETGSTMSG
-710 SIPLSAFWPSAPSAS
+710 SIPLSAFWPSVPSAS
-725 GTEDAVSALSMQ
+725 SAEDAASALSMQ

-742 LSQARSSAGAMQPQT
+742 LSQTRSSMQPQM
-757 PNIPLPNLPVGPG
+757 PRVPLPNLPVGPG
-770 DTISIA
+770 DTISMA

-796 IMMLSRPS
+796 ILMLSRPS
-804 SAMASSVMSGDV
+804 SAMASSVMSGDPG
-816 NRRVD
+816 RRVD
-821 DDKISLLSAQ
+821 DDKVSLLSAQ
-831 SGSSLATSQLRQPD
+831 SGSSLASSQLRQQD
-845 LHRAESQSVLS
+845 MHMDESQSVLS
-856 CNTSVSARTEGTSS
+856 CNSSMSTRTERTSS
-870 NMKVTQTSKPLYSLF
+870 NAKITQTSKPLHSLF
-885 ADDVD
+885 ADEVD
-890 LKKLRRK
+890 LKKLGRK
-897 EKEMQMEMREKMSD
+897 EKEMQMEMREKMAD
-911 YQIEKVVTDNKRS
+911 YQVEKVIRDNKRS
-924 TLFKKKVTKGE
+924 TLFKKKMTKGE
-935 ESEKEDDTE
+935 ENEIYNDSESTT
-944 SASGSHR
+944 SSHR
-951 YSLQADLD
+951 HPLQADLD
-959 RTDRAFALSSQC
+959 RADTIFDLSTQA
-971 ANAGELK
+971 ANTGTPK
-978 SEAETDITKWLSGVK
+978 SDIDTDITKWLSGLK
-993 EREPSYHDQSEK
+993 AEREPLLYYEQSEQA
-1005 VREKYNRSSKVRE
+1005 RQKYSRSSKVRE
-1018 MDSETSSYRFSRSQ
+1018 MDSETSSYRFSRTQ
-1032 REELNSC
+1032 REELDRC

-1046 DSLRTMSRFSSASAV
+1046 DSLRTMSRFSSASAK
-1061 EDKKMYKYTRSR
+1061 EDKKMYKFTRSR
-1073 VSETTSAREESPELY
+1073 VSESTSSREKSPEMNA
-1088 VFRRTPERSF
+1088 FSQT
-1098 DSESPEPSTQSR
+1098 PEPSFDTESHEPPTQSR

-1116 EECEEEARSDT
+1116 EACEEEARSDT

-1152 VEQNEERF
+1152 VEQSEERF
-1160 ASRAF
+1160 ASRQLF
-1165 SQYRRSIRKEEE
+1165 QYRRSMRKEEE
-1177 EEMDDDAIIAA
+1177 EEKDDDDAIIAA
-1188 WRSRLEETTAKL
+1188 WRSRLEETTEKL
-1200 RRRKEE
+1200 RRRREE

>member
-1 MSCVVSVQPG
+1 RFSM
-11 DIRQL
+11 
-16 CAPCIDF
+16 
-23 CNDPPLCSAPVLGN
+23 
-37 PLTAAMASS
+37 
-46 RDSDNEQ
+46 
-53 VVPDE
+53 
-58 EEERSDVKAVQAH
+58 
-71 YLRSPSPSR
+71 
-80 YSVISDTDTESIF
+80 ISDTDTESIF

-180 WPNVFIAEKSVA
+180 WPNIFIAEKSVA

-199 RLGITHILNAAHGTG
+199 RLGITHVLNAAHGTG

-236 FPDMDISKHFRPA
+236 FPDIDISKHFRPA
-249 AEFLDE
+249 AEFVDE

-286 HHMTILEALMT
+286 HHMTILQALMT

-333 DVTPS
+333 ELTPS
-338 QSPAVHAG
+338 QSPVVHAG
-346 TSSQLSGVGDSESI
+346 TSSQLSGFGDSESI
-360 MGAKAHSIIVE
+360 MGAKAHSILVE

-381 LMSSSSVGKTSCV
+381 LMSSPSVGKASCV

-416 QGLPEREPATNHGR
+416 QGLPAKEPASNHGR
-430 RTSPKFLAQ
+430 RTSPKLLAQ
-439 EEEQSEE
+439 EGEQSEE
-446 DVEQM
+446 DVEQI
-451 IHDWQCKNEKYQME
+451 IHDWQRRNEKYQM
-465 GPPREEDGDFSMGG
+465 EDGDFSMGG
-479 RPYPSRECSD
+479 RHYASGEFSD

-498 RTLKQQLEASSCN
+498 RALKEQLEASSCN
-511 RMRRSRTGSLSSES
+511 RMRRSRTGSISSES

-531 QRILEIEK
+531 QRLMEIEK
-539 EAAQRYHSRSKN
+539 EATQRYHSKN
-551 GGESWSSETG
+551 KSGGESWSSKTG

-568 EESVFSDSSSFYNFC
+568 EESMFSDCSSFYNFC

-617 PSPAEEGSQTGG
+617 PSPAEDGSQTGG

-642 SAYQAWKMKRQKKVG
+642 SAYQAWKMKRQKKLG
-657 SESKDEF
+657 HESKDEF

-673 VSAKKKQRRVEL
+673 ASAKKKQRRAEL

-696 QSMCSWETDSTVSG
+696 QSMCSWETDSTMSG

-725 GTEDAVSALSMQ
+725 GTEDASSALSMQ

-742 LSQARSSAGAMQPQT
+742 VSQARSAAGAVRPQT
-757 PNIPLPNLPVGPG
+757 PSIPLPNLPVGPG
-770 DTISIA
+770 DTISMA

-804 SAMASSVMSGDV
+804 SAMASSVMSGDLG
-816 NRRVD
+816 RHVD
-821 DDKISLLSAQ
+821 DDKVSLLSAR
-831 SGSSLATSQLRQPD
+831 SGSSLATSQCRQQEMQ
-845 LHRAESQSVLS
+845 RAESQSVLS

-870 NMKVTQTSKPLYSLF
+870 NLKVTQTSKPLYSLF

-911 YQIEKVVTDNKRS
+911 YQIEKVVSDNKRS
-924 TLFKKKVTKGE
+924 TLFKKRVAKGE
-935 ESEKEDDTE
+935 ESDNEDDTE
-944 SASGSHR
+944 STSGSHKHTF
-951 YSLQADLD
+951 QADLD
-959 RTDRAFALSSQC
+959 RTDRGFALSSQF
-971 ANAGELK
+971 ANASALK
-978 SEAETDITKWLSGVK
+978 SEVETDITKWLSGLK
-993 EREPSYHDQSEK
+993 EREPSYNDQSEK
-1005 VREKYNRSSKVRE
+1005 AREKYSRSSRVRE
-1018 MDSETSSYRFSRSQ
+1018 MDSETSSYRFCRSQ
-1032 REELNSC
+1032 REELNSS

-1046 DSLRTMSRFSSASAV
+1046 DSLRTMSRFSSASER
-1061 EDKKMYKYTRSR
+1061 EDKKMYKFTRSR
-1073 VSETTSAREESPELY
+1073 VSETSSGEKSPDLY
-1088 VFRRTPERSF
+1088 DFRRTPEPSF
-1098 DSESPEPSTQSR
+1098 ASESPEPSTQSR
-1110 VRSHHV
+1110 ARCHHV
-1116 EECEEEARSDT
+1116 EECEEEARSDM

-1152 VEQNEERF
+1152 VEQSEERF
-1160 ASRAF
+1160 ASREF
-1165 SQYRRSIRKEEE
+1165 SQYRRRMRKEEEE

>member
-1 MSCVVSVQPG
+1 
-11 DIRQL
+11 
-16 CAPCIDF
+16 
-23 CNDPPLCSAPVLGN
+23 
-37 PLTAAMASS
+37 
-46 RDSDNEQ
+46 
-53 VVPDE
+53 
-58 EEERSDVKAVQAH
+58 
-71 YLRSPSPSR
+71 
-80 YSVISDTDTESIF
+80 
-93 MEPIHLSS
+93 
-101 AVAAKQIINEEL
+101 
-113 KTKDVKVDS
+113 
-122 VCPRMLESAQQLM
+122 MLESAQQLM

-199 RLGITHILNAAHGTG
+199 RLGITHVLNAAHGTG

-286 HHMTILEALMT
+286 HHMTVLEALMT

-311 KQLRELNEQLLE
+311 KQLRELNEKLLE
-323 ERELENTGDD
+323 ERELEHTGDEE
-333 DVTPS
+333 
-338 QSPAVHAG
+338 
-346 TSSQLSGVGDSESI
+346 LSRGVDSESI
-360 MGAKAHSIIVE
+360 VGAKAHSITVE
-371 EEDTSSLLGS
+371 EEDSSSLLGS
-381 LMSSSSVGKTSCV
+381 LMSSSSVERTSWV
-394 SKHSTLISEEEEEQL
+394 SKHSTLISEEEEEHL

-416 QGLPEREPATNHGR
+416 QGLPAKEPGVSHGR
-430 RTSPKFLAQ
+430 RVSPGLLDQ
-439 EEEQSEE
+439 EGEQSEE
-446 DVEQM
+446 DVEQR
-451 IHDWQCKNEKYQME
+451 IHDWQCRNEKYQME
-465 GPPREEDGDFSMGG
+465 GPAREEDGDSSMGG
-479 RPYPSRECSD
+479 RPYASGEFSD
-489 VESVSSLEI
+489 VESVSSFEI
-498 RTLKQQLEASSCN
+498 RTLKQHLEASSFS
-511 RMRRSRTGSLSSES
+511 RMRRSRTGSMSSES

-531 QRILEIEK
+531 QRLLEIEK
-539 EAAQRYHSRSKN
+539 EAAQRYRSKN
-551 GGESWSSETG
+551 KSCGEGQSPETG

-602 FGFHKKDLES
+602 FGFHKKDLEPS
-612 SSSSA
+612 SSPA
-617 PSPAEEGSQTGG
+617 PSPAEDGSPAGG
-629 EVTEG
+629 EGTEG

-642 SAYQAWKMKRQKKVG
+642 TAYQAWKTKRQKKVG
-657 SESKDEF
+657 SESKELF
-664 VELAKSEDS
+664 VEFAKSEDS
-673 VSAKKKQRRVEL
+673 ASAKKKQRRIEL

-696 QSMCSWETDSTVSG
+696 QSMCSWETDSTMSG
-710 SIPLSAFWPSAPSAS
+710 SIPLSAFWSSAPSAS
-725 GTEDAVSALSMQ
+725 GAEDAASAVSLQ
-737 TNHSS
+737 TNRSS
-742 LSQARSSAGAMQPQT
+742 LSQTRSSTGAMQPQM
-757 PNIPLPNLPVGPG
+757 PSVPLPNLPVGPG
-770 DTISIA
+770 DTISMA

-804 SAMASSVMSGDV
+804 SAVASSVMSGDLG
-816 NRRVD
+816 RRAD
-821 DDKISLLSAQ
+821 DDKVSLLSAQ
-831 SGSSLATSQLRQPD
+831 SGSSLATSQLRQQD
-845 LHRAESQSVLS
+845 THRAESQSVLS
-856 CNTSVSARTEGTSS
+856 CGTSASTRTEGTSS
-870 NMKVTQTSKPLYSLF
+870 GVRTTQTSKPLYSLF
-885 ADDVD
+885 ADEVD
-890 LKKLRRK
+890 LKKLNRK

-911 YQIEKVVTDNKRS
+911 YQVEKVIRDNKRS
-924 TLFKKKVTKGE
+924 TLFKKKITKGE
-935 ESEKEDDTE
+935 DNETEDDREGTTD
-944 SASGSHR
+944 SHGR
-951 YSLQADLD
+951 PLQAELD
-959 RTDRAFALSSQC
+959 RPDRLLDLSSQA
-971 ANAGELK
+971 ANTGALK
-978 SEAETDITKWLSGVK
+978 SETETEVTKWLRGLRA
-993 EREPSYHDQSEK
+993 EREPPSYYDQSEK
-1005 VREKYNRSSKVRE
+1005 ARGRYSRSSKVRE

-1032 REELNSC
+1032 REELDSC
-1039 SSYESKG
+1039 SSYESNG
-1046 DSLRTMSRFSSASAV
+1046 DSLRTVSRFSSASAK
-1061 EDKKMYKYTRSR
+1061 EDSKMYKFSRSR
-1073 VSETTSAREESPELY
+1073 VSETTSSREKSPELH
-1088 VFRRTPERSF
+1088 VFSQTPEPSL

-1116 EECEEEARSDT
+1116 EACEEEARSDM

-1152 VEQNEERF
+1152 VEQSEERF
-1160 ASRAF
+1160 ASRQF
-1165 SQYRRSIRKEEE
+1165 SEHRRSMRKEEE
-1177 EEMDDDAIIAA
+1177 EEVDDDAIIAA

-1200 RRRKEE
+1200 QRRREE

>member
-1 MSCVVSVQPG
+1 
-11 DIRQL
+11 
-16 CAPCIDF
+16 
-23 CNDPPLCSAPVLGN
+23 
-37 PLTAAMASS
+37 MASG
-46 RDSDNEQ
+46 RDAGSEQ
-53 VVPDE
+53 AVPDE
-58 EEERSDVKAVQAH
+58 EDEGPDVKAVQAH

-113 KTKDVKVDS
+113 KTKDGKVDS
-122 VCPRMLESAQQLM
+122 ECPRMLESAQQLM

-173 RDAVDEV
+173 KDAVDEV

-199 RLGITHILNAAHGTG
+199 RLGITHVLNAAHGTG

-323 ERELENTGDD
+323 ERELDHTGDEE
-333 DVTPS
+333 VTPS
-338 QSPAVHAG
+338 QSPVVRAG
-346 TSSQLSGVGDSESI
+346 TSSQLSGAGDSESFL
-360 MGAKAHSIIVE
+360 GAKAHSITVE
-371 EEDTSSLLGS
+371 EEETSSLLGS
-381 LMSSSSVGKTSCV
+381 LKSSSSVGRTSWV
-394 SKHSTLISEEEEEQL
+394 SKHSTIISEEEEEQL
-409 YEEWRKK
+409 YKEWRRK
-416 QGLPEREPATNHGR
+416 QGLPAKEPGVNHGR
-430 RTSPKFLAQ
+430 RTSPKLLDW
-439 EEEQSEE
+439 EGEQSEE
-446 DVEQM
+446 DVEQR
-451 IHDWQCKNEKYQME
+451 IHDWQCRNEKYQME
-465 GPPREEDGDFSMGG
+465 GPPREEDEDSSIGG
-479 RPYPSRECSD
+479 RPYPSGEFSD
-489 VESVSSLEI
+489 VESVSSFEI
-498 RTLKQQLEASSCN
+498 RTLKQQLEASSFS
-511 RMRRSRTGSLSSES
+511 RMRRSRTGSMSSES

-531 QRILEIEK
+531 QRLLEIEK
-539 EAAQRYHSRSKN
+539 EAAQRYRSKN
-551 GGESWSSETG
+551 KNCGERQSPETG

-602 FGFHKKDLES
+602 FGFHKKDLEP

-617 PSPAEEGSQTGG
+617 PSPAEDGSEAGEEG
-629 EVTEG
+629 TEG

-657 SESKDEF
+657 SESKEEF
-664 VELAKSEDS
+664 LEFAKSEDS
-673 VSAKKKQRRVEL
+673 ASAKKKQRRVEL

-696 QSMCSWETDSTVSG
+696 QSMCSWETDSTMNG

-725 GTEDAVSALSMQ
+725 GAEDAASALSMQ
-737 TNHSS
+737 TNHSTS
-742 LSQARSSAGAMQPQT
+742 SQTRSGTGAMQPQM
-757 PNIPLPNLPVGPG
+757 PSIPLPNLPVGPG
-770 DTISIA
+770 DTISMA

-804 SAMASSVMSGDV
+804 SAVASSIMSGDLG
-816 NRRVD
+816 RRVD
-821 DDKISLLSAQ
+821 DDKFSVLSGQ
-831 SGSSLATSQLRQPD
+831 SGSSFATSQLRQQD
-845 LHRAESQSVLS
+845 MHRAESQSVLS
-856 CNTSVSARTEGTSS
+856 SNTSVSVRTEGANS
-870 NMKVTQTSKPLYSLF
+870 NTKITQTSKPLYSLF

-911 YQIEKVVTDNKRS
+911 YQIEKVIRDNKRS
-924 TLFKKKVTKGE
+924 TLFKKKLTKGE
-935 ESEKEDDTE
+935 KNEIEDEGESTTN
-944 SASGSHR
+944 SPR
-951 YSLQADLD
+951 RLLQADLD
-959 RTDRAFALSSQC
+959 RTDTVFDLSSQP
-971 ANAGELK
+971 ANTGVTK
-978 SEAETDITKWLSGVK
+978 SETETDITKWLSGLK
-993 EREPSYHDQSEK
+993 AEREPPSYYDQSEK
-1005 VREKYNRSSKVRE
+1005 AREKYSRSSKVRE

-1032 REELNSC
+1032 REELDSC

-1046 DSLRTMSRFSSASAV
+1046 DSLRTMSRFSSTSAK
-1061 EDKKMYKYTRSR
+1061 EDKKMYKFTRSR
-1073 VSETTSAREESPELY
+1073 VSETTSSREKSPEMR
-1088 VFRRTPERSF
+1088 VFSQTPEPSF

-1116 EECEEEARSDT
+1116 EACEEEARSDM

-1152 VEQNEERF
+1152 VEQSEERF
-1160 ASRAF
+1160 ASRQF
-1165 SQYRRSIRKEEE
+1165 SQYRRSMRKEEE

-1200 RRRKEE
+1200 RRRREE

>member
-1 MSCVVSVQPG
+1 
-11 DIRQL
+11 
-16 CAPCIDF
+16 
-23 CNDPPLCSAPVLGN
+23 
-37 PLTAAMASS
+37 MASG
-46 RDSDNEQ
+46 RDSDSEQ

-58 EEERSDVKAVQAH
+58 EDEGSDVRAVQAH
-71 YLRSPSPSR
+71 YLRSPSPSW
-80 YSVISDTDTESIF
+80 YSLISDADTESIF

-113 KTKDVKVDS
+113 KTKETKVDS
-122 VCPRMLESAQQLM
+122 ACPRMLESAQQLM

-159 DLQRAL
+159 DLQSAL

-199 RLGITHILNAAHGTG
+199 RLGITHVLNAAHGTG

-255 ALLTYRGKIL
+255 ALLTYKGKIL

-323 ERELENTGDD
+323 ERELEHTGDEE
-333 DVTPS
+333 VTAS
-338 QSPAVHAG
+338 QSPVAHAG
-346 TSSQLSGVGDSESI
+346 NSSQLSGVGDSESI

-381 LMSSSSVGKTSCV
+381 LMSSSSVGKKSWV

-409 YEEWRKK
+409 YEEWRK
-416 QGLPEREPATNHGR
+416 QQDLPVKEPGVNAER
-430 RTSPKFLAQ
+430 RTSPKLLDQ
-439 EEEQSEE
+439 DGEQSEE
-446 DVEQM
+446 DVEQR
-451 IHDWQCKNEKYQME
+451 IHDWQRRNEKYQME
-465 GPPREEDGDFSMGG
+465 GPPREEDGDPSMGG
-479 RPYPSRECSD
+479 RPYPSDVFSD
-489 VESVSSLEI
+489 VESVSSFEI
-498 RTLKQQLEASSCN
+498 RTLKQQLEASSFS
-511 RMRRSRTGSLSSES
+511 RMRRSRTGSVSSES

-531 QRILEIEK
+531 QRLLEIEK
-539 EAAQRYHSRSKN
+539 EAAQRYRFKN
-551 GGESWSSETG
+551 KNCRETQSPETG

-568 EESVFSDSSSFYNFC
+568 EESVFSDGSSFYNFC

-602 FGFHKKDLES
+602 FGFHKKDLEP

-617 PSPAEEGSQTGG
+617 PSPAEDGRQASEEG
-629 EVTEG
+629 TEG
-634 KSLSDINL
+634 KSLSDIDL

-657 SESKDEF
+657 SENKEEF
-664 VELAKSEDS
+664 VEFAKNEDS
-673 VSAKKKQRRVEL
+673 ASAKKKQRRVEL

-696 QSMCSWETDSTVSG
+696 QSMCSWETDSMMSG
-710 SIPLSAFWPSAPSAS
+710 SIPLSAFWPSELSAS
-725 GTEDAVSALSMQ
+725 GAEDAASALSMQ

-742 LSQARSSAGAMQPQT
+742 LSQTRSSTGAMQSQMPS
-757 PNIPLPNLPVGPG
+757 IPLPNLPVGPG
-770 DTISIA
+770 DTISMA

-804 SAMASSVMSGDV
+804 SAMASSVMSGDLG
-816 NRRVD
+816 RRVD
-821 DDKISLLSAQ
+821 DDKVSLLSAQ
-831 SGSSLATSQLRQPD
+831 SGPSLAASQLRQQD
-845 LHRAESQSVLS
+845 MHRAESRSVLS
-856 CNTSVSARTEGTSS
+856 CKDSVSARTEGTSS
-870 NMKVTQTSKPLYSLF
+870 NMKTTQTSKPLYSLF

-911 YQIEKVVTDNKRS
+911 YQIEKVITDNKRS
-924 TLFKKKVTKGE
+924 TLFKKKMNKGE
-935 ESEKEDDTE
+935 EKETEDDRE
-944 SASGSHR
+944 STTNSHR
-951 YSLQADLD
+951 HLLHADLD
-959 RTDRAFALSSQC
+959 RTDTLFDLSSQP
-971 ANAGELK
+971 ANTGAPK
-978 SEAETDITKWLSGVK
+978 SEIETDITKWLRGLK
-993 EREPSYHDQSEK
+993 TEREPPSYYDQSEK
-1005 VREKYNRSSKVRE
+1005 AREKYSRSSKVRE
-1018 MDSETSSYRFSRSQ
+1018 MDSETSSYKFSRSQ
-1032 REELNSC
+1032 REKLDSC
-1039 SSYESKG
+1039 SSYESEG
-1046 DSLRTMSRFSSASAV
+1046 DSLRTMSRFSSASSK
-1061 EDKKMYKYTRSR
+1061 EDKKIYKFTRSR
-1073 VSETTSAREESPELY
+1073 VSETTSSREMSPELHA
-1088 VFRRTPERSF
+1088 FSRTPEPSF
-1098 DSESPEPSTQSR
+1098 DSECPEPSTQSR

-1116 EECEEEARSDT
+1116 EACEEEARSDI

-1136 TQSFSK
+1136 TQSFLK

-1152 VEQNEERF
+1152 VEQSEERF
-1160 ASRAF
+1160 ASRQF
-1165 SQYRRSIRKEEE
+1165 SQYRRRMRKEEE

-1188 WRSRLEETTAKL
+1188 WRSRLEETTEKL
-1200 RRRKEE
+1200 RRRREE

>member
-1 MSCVVSVQPG
+1 
-11 DIRQL
+11 
-16 CAPCIDF
+16 
-23 CNDPPLCSAPVLGN
+23 
-37 PLTAAMASS
+37 MASG
-46 RDSDNEQ
+46 RDSDSEQ

-58 EEERSDVKAVQAH
+58 EDEGLDVKAVQAH

-80 YSVISDTDTESIF
+80 YSMISETDTESIF

-113 KTKDVKVDS
+113 KTKDTKADS

-199 RLGITHILNAAHGTG
+199 RLGITHVLNAAHGTG

-323 ERELENTGDD
+323 ERESEHPGDE

-338 QSPAVHAG
+338 QSPVIHAG
-346 TSSQLSGVGDSESI
+346 TSSRLSGAGDSESI
-360 MGAKAHSIIVE
+360 MGAKAHSITVE

-381 LMSSSSVGKTSCV
+381 FMSYSSAGKTSRV

-416 QGLPEREPATNHGR
+416 QGLPAREPEVNHGR
-430 RTSPKFLAQ
+430 TTSPELLDQ
-439 EEEQSEE
+439 EGEQAEE
-446 DVEQM
+446 DVEQR
-451 IHDWQCKNEKYQME
+451 IHDWQRRNERYKTE
-465 GPPREEDGDFSMGG
+465 GPPREEDGDSIMGG
-479 RPYPSRECSD
+479 RPYPAGEFSD
-489 VESVSSLEI
+489 VESVSSFEI
-498 RTLKQQLEASSCN
+498 RTLKQQLEASSFSST
-511 RMRRSRTGSLSSES
+511 RRSRTGSMSSES

-531 QRILEIEK
+531 QRLLEIEK
-539 EAAQRYHSRSKN
+539 EASQRYRSKN
-551 GGESWSSETG
+551 KIGGERQSPETG
-561 RKERDVD
+561 RKEKDVD
-568 EESVFSDSSSFYNFC
+568 EESVLSDSSSFYNFC

-617 PSPAEEGSQTGG
+617 PSPAENGNEAGVEG
-629 EVTEG
+629 TEG

-642 SAYQAWKMKRQKKVG
+642 TAYQAWKMKRQKKVG
-657 SESKDEF
+657 RESKEEF
-664 VELAKSEDS
+664 VEFAKSEDS
-673 VSAKKKQRRVEL
+673 ASTKKKQRRVEL

-696 QSMCSWETDSTVSG
+696 QSMCSWETDSVMSG
-710 SIPLSAFWPSAPSAS
+710 SIPLSAFWSSAPSAS
-725 GTEDAVSALSMQ
+725 GAEDAASAMSMQ

-742 LSQARSSAGAMQPQT
+742 LSQTRSSTGAMQPQVT
-757 PNIPLPNLPVGPG
+757 NIPPPTLPVGPG
-770 DTISIA
+770 DTISMA

-804 SAMASSVMSGDV
+804 SAMASSVMSG
-816 NRRVD
+816 NLGRHAD
-821 DDKISLLSAQ
+821 DDKFSLLSAQ
-831 SGSSLATSQLRQPD
+831 SGSSLATSQLRQQD
-845 LHRAESQSVLS
+845 THRAESQSVLS
-856 CNTSVSARTEGTSS
+856 CNTSVSTRTEGASS
-870 NMKVTQTSKPLYSLF
+870 NMKAMQTSKPLYSLF

-911 YQIEKVVTDNKRS
+911 YQIEKVISDNKRS
-924 TLFKKKVTKGE
+924 TLFKKKTTKGE
-935 ESEKEDDTE
+935 ENETEDDGE
-944 SASGSHR
+944 SMTNSHR
-951 YSLQADLD
+951 YPFQADLD
-959 RTDRAFALSSQC
+959 RSDAVFELSSQP
-971 ANAGELK
+971 ADTGAVK
-978 SEAETDITKWLSGVK
+978 SEVETDITKWLTGLRA
-993 EREPSYHDQSEK
+993 EREAPPYYDQSERA
-1005 VREKYNRSSKVRE
+1005 REKYSRSSKVRE
-1018 MDSETSSYRFSRSQ
+1018 VDSETSSYRFSRSQ
-1032 REELNSC
+1032 REELDSC

-1046 DSLRTMSRFSSASAV
+1046 DSLRTMSRFSSASAK
-1061 EDKKMYKYTRSR
+1061 EDKKMYKFTRSR
-1073 VSETTSAREESPELY
+1073 VSETTSSREKSPEMR
-1088 VFRRTPERSF
+1088 VFSQTPEPSF
-1098 DSESPEPSTQSR
+1098 DSESPEPSTQGR
-1110 VRSHHV
+1110 VRSHLV
-1116 EECEEEARSDT
+1116 EACEEEARSDT

-1142 SEEDGKKEAK
+1142 SEEDGTKEAK
-1152 VEQNEERF
+1152 VEQSEERF
-1160 ASRAF
+1160 ASRQF
-1165 SQYRRSIRKEEE
+1165 SQYRRSTRKEEE

-1200 RRRKEE
+1200 RRRREE

>member
-1 MSCVVSVQPG
+1 
-11 DIRQL
+11 
-16 CAPCIDF
+16 
-23 CNDPPLCSAPVLGN
+23 
-37 PLTAAMASS
+37 MASG
-46 RDSDNEQ
+46 RDSDSEQ
-53 VVPDE
+53 VGPE
-58 EEERSDVKAVQAH
+58 EEEEEGREVKAVQAH

-80 YSVISDTDTESIF
+80 YSVISDADTESIF

-113 KTKDVKVDS
+113 KTREVRVS
-122 VCPRMLESAQQLM
+122 SACPGMLESAQQLM

-199 RLGITHILNAAHGTG
+199 RLGITHVLNAAHGTG

-255 ALLTYRGKIL
+255 ALLTYRGRVL
-265 VSSEMGIS
+265 VSSEMGMS

-323 ERELENTGDD
+323 ERELEHSGDE

-338 QSPAVHAG
+338 QSPVARAG
-346 TSSQLSGVGDSESI
+346 TSSRLSGAGDSESI
-360 MGAKAHSIIVE
+360 MGARAHSITVE
-371 EEDTSSLLGS
+371 EEDTSSMLS
-381 LMSSSSVGKTSCV
+381 SFMSSSSVSKTSWV
-394 SKHSTLISEEEEEQL
+394 SKRSTLISEEEEEQL
-409 YEEWRKK
+409 YEEWRRK
-416 QGLPEREPATNHGR
+416 QGLSAKEAGVTPER
-430 RTSPKFLAQ
+430 RTSPKHLGQ
-439 EEEQSEE
+439 EEEQSDE
-446 DVEQM
+446 DVEQR
-451 IHDWQCKNEKYQME
+451 IHDWQRRNEKYRTE
-465 GPPREEDGDFSMGG
+465 GATREEGVDSSMGG
-479 RPYPSRECSD
+479 RPYPSGEFSD
-489 VESVSSLEI
+489 VESVSSFEI
-498 RTLKQQLEASSCN
+498 RTLKKQLEASSCS
-511 RMRRSRTGSLSSES
+511 RMRRSRTGSVSSES

-531 QRILEIEK
+531 QRLLEIEK
-539 EAAQRYHSRSKN
+539 EAAQRYHSKN
-551 GGESWSSETG
+551 KNCGEMGG
-561 RKERDVD
+561 RERDVD
-568 EESVFSDSSSFYNFC
+568 EESVFSDSGSFYNFC

-597 VKRIQ
+597 IKRIQ
-602 FGFHKKDLES
+602 FGFHKKDLEP

-617 PSPAEEGSQTGG
+617 PSPAEDGSQAGG
-629 EVTEG
+629 EGTEG
-634 KSLSDINL
+634 KSLSDVDL
-642 SAYQAWKMKRQKKVG
+642 TAYQAWKMKRQKKVG
-657 SESKDEF
+657 SESSKEEF
-664 VELAKSEDS
+664 VEFAKTDDS
-673 VSAKKKQRRVEL
+673 ASAKKKQRRVEL

-696 QSMCSWETDSTVSG
+696 QSMCSWETDSTMSG

-725 GTEDAVSALSMQ
+725 GADDAASALSMQ

-742 LSQARSSAGAMQPQT
+742 LSQTRSSMGAVQPQV
-757 PNIPLPNLPVGPG
+757 PSVPLPNLPVGPG
-770 DTISIA
+770 DTISMA

-783 NVVSETIAQKQNE
+783 NVVSETLAQKQNE

-804 SAMASSVMSGDV
+804 SAMACLSGDLG
-816 NRRVD
+816 RRVD
-821 DDKISLLSAQ
+821 DDKVSLLSAQ
-831 SGSSLATSQLRQPD
+831 SGSSLAASQLRQHD
-845 LHRAESQSVLS
+845 LRRAESQSVLS
-856 CNTSVSARTEGTSS
+856 CNTSASTRTEGTAS
-870 NMKVTQTSKPLYSLF
+870 NMKTTQTSKPLYSLF

-890 LKKLRRK
+890 LKRLRRK

-911 YQIEKVVTDNKRS
+911 YQIEKVIRDNKRS

-935 ESEKEDDTE
+935 ECERDDDRE
-944 SASGSHR
+944 RAINSHGR
-951 YSLQADLD
+951 PWQADFD
-959 RTDRAFALSSQC
+959 RTGTVFDLSGQP
-971 ANAGELK
+971 ANSGPPE
-978 SEAETDITKWLSGVK
+978 SETETDITQWLSGLK
-993 EREPSYHDQSEK
+993 AERDPPSYDQTEK
-1005 VREKYNRSSKVRE
+1005 AREKYSRSSKVRQ

-1032 REELNSC
+1032 REQLDSC

-1046 DSLRTMSRFSSASAV
+1046 DSLRTMSRFSSASAK
-1061 EDKKMYKYTRSR
+1061 EDKTMYKFTRSR
-1073 VSETTSAREESPELY
+1073 VSETSSRETSPELH
-1088 VFRRTPERSF
+1088 VFSQSPEPPF
-1098 DSESPEPSTQSR
+1098 DSESPESSTQSR

-1116 EECEEEARSDT
+1116 EACEEEARSDM

-1152 VEQNEERF
+1152 VEQSEERF
-1160 ASRAF
+1160 ASRQF
-1165 SQYRRSIRKEEE
+1165 SQYRRSTRKEEE

-1200 RRRKEE
+1200 QRRREE

>member
-1 MSCVVSVQPG
+1 
-11 DIRQL
+11 
-16 CAPCIDF
+16 
-23 CNDPPLCSAPVLGN
+23 
-37 PLTAAMASS
+37 MASG
-46 RDSDNEQ
+46 RDSDSEQ
-53 VVPDE
+53 AVPDE
-58 EEERSDVKAVQAH
+58 EDEGPDVKAVQAH

-80 YSVISDTDTESIF
+80 FSLISDTDTESIF

-113 KTKDVKVDS
+113 KTKDTKVDS
-122 VCPRMLESAQQLM
+122 VCPRMLETAEQLM

-199 RLGITHILNAAHGTG
+199 RLGITHVLNAAHGTG

-323 ERELENTGDD
+323 ERELEHSGDEE
-333 DVTPS
+333 VTPS
-338 QSPAVHAG
+338 QSPVVHAG
-346 TSSQLSGVGDSESI
+346 TSSRLSGAADSESV

-381 LMSSSSVGKTSCV
+381 LRSSSSVEKTSSV

-416 QGLPEREPATNHGR
+416 QGLPAKEPGVNDER
-430 RTSPKFLAQ
+430 RTSPRLLNQ
-439 EEEQSEE
+439 DGEQSEE
-446 DVEQM
+446 DVEQR
-451 IHDWQCKNEKYQME
+451 IHDWQRRNEKYQMA

-479 RPYPSRECSD
+479 RPYPSDVFSD
-489 VESVSSLEI
+489 VESVSSFEI
-498 RTLKQQLEASSCN
+498 RTLKQQLEASSFS
-511 RMRRSRTGSLSSES
+511 RMRRSRASSTSSES

-531 QRILEIEK
+531 QRLLEIEK
-539 EAAQRYHSRSKN
+539 EASQRYRSKN
-551 GGESWSSETG
+551 KNCRERQSPETG

-568 EESVFSDSSSFYNFC
+568 EESVFSDTSSFYNFC

-602 FGFHKKDLES
+602 FGFHKKDLEPS
-612 SSSSA
+612 SSAA
-617 PSPAEEGSQTGG
+617 PSPAEDGSQAGG
-629 EVTEG
+629 EGTEG
-634 KSLSDINL
+634 KNLSDINL
-642 SAYQAWKMKRQKKVG
+642 TAYQAWKMKQQKKVG
-657 SESKDEF
+657 SESREEF
-664 VELAKSEDS
+664 VEFAKSEDS
-673 VSAKKKQRRVEL
+673 ASAKKKQRRVEL

-696 QSMCSWETDSTVSG
+696 QSMCSWETDSTMSG
-710 SIPLSAFWPSAPSAS
+710 SIPLSAFWPSATSAS
-725 GTEDAVSALSMQ
+725 GAEDAASALSMQ

-742 LSQARSSAGAMQPQT
+742 LSQTRSSTGAMQTQKPSV
-757 PNIPLPNLPVGPG
+757 PLPNLPVGPG
-770 DTISIA
+770 DSISMA

-804 SAMASSVMSGDV
+804 SAMASSVMSGDLG
-816 NRRVD
+816 RRVD
-821 DDKISLLSAQ
+821 DDKASLLSAQ
-831 SGSSLATSQLRQPD
+831 SGSSLAASQLRQQD
-845 LHRAESQSVLS
+845 IHRAESQSVLS
-856 CNTSVSARTEGTSS
+856 CNTSVSTRTEGTSS
-870 NMKVTQTSKPLYSLF
+870 NMKTTQTSKPLYSLF

-897 EKEMQMEMREKMSD
+897 EKEMQMEMREKMTD
-911 YQIEKVVTDNKRS
+911 YQIEKVIRDNKRS
-924 TLFKKKVTKGE
+924 TLFKKKMTKGE
-935 ESEKEDDTE
+935 ENETEDGTE
-944 SASGSHR
+944 STNSYR
-951 YSLQADLD
+951 RPLQADLD
-959 RTDRAFALSSQC
+959 RTDTVFDLSSQP
-971 ANAGELK
+971 ANTGVLK
-978 SEAETDITKWLSGVK
+978 SETETDITKWLSGLK
-993 EREPSYHDQSEK
+993 AEREPPSYYDQSEK
-1005 VREKYNRSSKVRE
+1005 ARERYSRSSKVRE

-1032 REELNSC
+1032 REELDSC
-1039 SSYESKG
+1039 SSYESDG
-1046 DSLRTMSRFSSASAV
+1046 ESLRTMSRFSSASAK
-1061 EDKKMYKYTRSR
+1061 EDKKMYKFTRSR
-1073 VSETTSAREESPELY
+1073 VSETTSSREKSPEMH
-1088 VFRRTPERSF
+1088 VFSQTPEPSF
-1098 DSESPEPSTQSR
+1098 DSKSSETSTQSR
-1110 VRSHHV
+1110 IRSHHV
-1116 EECEEEARSDT
+1116 EACEEEARSDM

-1152 VEQNEERF
+1152 VEQSEERF
-1160 ASRAF
+1160 ASRQF
-1165 SQYRRSIRKEEE
+1165 SQYRRRMRKEEE
-1177 EEMDDDAIIAA
+1177 EEVDDDAIIAA
-1188 WRSRLEETTAKL
+1188 WRSRLEETTEKL
-1200 RRRKEE
+1200 RRRREE

>member
-1 MSCVVSVQPG
+1 
-11 DIRQL
+11 
-16 CAPCIDF
+16 
-23 CNDPPLCSAPVLGN
+23 
-37 PLTAAMASS
+37 MASG
-46 RDSDNEQ
+46 RDSDSELA
-53 VVPDE
+53 VSE
-58 EEERSDVKAVQAH
+58 EEGESRDVKAVQAH

-80 YSVISDTDTESIF
+80 YSVISDTNTESIF

-101 AVAAKQIINEEL
+101 AVAAKQIISEEL
-113 KTKDVKVDS
+113 KTKDVKVGS
-122 VCPRMLESAQQLM
+122 VCPGMLESAQQLM

-199 RLGITHILNAAHGTG
+199 RLGITHVLNAAHGTG

-236 FPDMDISKHFRPA
+236 FPDTDISKHFRSA

-255 ALLTYRGKIL
+255 ALLTYRGRVL

-323 ERELENTGDD
+323 ERELEHSGDEE
-333 DVTPS
+333 VTPS
-338 QSPAVHAG
+338 QSPVGCAG
-346 TSSQLSGVGDSESI
+346 TSSRLSGAGYSESI
-360 MGAKAHSIIVE
+360 MGARAHSITIE
-371 EEDTSSLLGS
+371 EEDTSSMLGS
-381 LMSSSSVGKTSCV
+381 FLSSSSVSKTSWV
-394 SKHSTLISEEEEEQL
+394 SKRSTLISEEEEEQL
-409 YEEWRKK
+409 YEEWRRK
-416 QGLPEREPATNHGR
+416 QDLSAKEPGVNHER
-430 RTSPKFLAQ
+430 RTSPKHVDQ
-439 EEEQSEE
+439 EEKESDE
-446 DVEQM
+446 DVKQR
-451 IHDWQCKNEKYQME
+451 IHDWQCRNEKYQME
-465 GPPREEDGDFSMGG
+465 GTTREEDGDSSMGG
-479 RPYPSRECSD
+479 RLYPSGEFSD
-489 VESVSSLEI
+489 VESVSSFEI
-498 RTLKQQLEASSCN
+498 QTLKKQLEARNFSK
-511 RMRRSRTGSLSSES
+511 MRRSRTGSVSSES

-531 QRILEIEK
+531 QRLLEIEE
-539 EAAQRYHSRSKN
+539 EAAQRYHSKN
-551 GGESWSSETG
+551 KNSGEMG

-568 EESVFSDSSSFYNFC
+568 EESVCSDSSSFYNFC

-597 VKRIQ
+597 IKRIQ
-602 FGFHKKDLES
+602 FGFHKKDLEP
-612 SSSSA
+612 SA
-617 PSPAEEGSQTGG
+617 PPPAEDGSQAG
-629 EVTEG
+629 EEGTEG
-634 KSLSDINL
+634 KSLSDIDL
-642 SAYQAWKMKRQKKVG
+642 TAYQAWKMKRQKKVG
-657 SESKDEF
+657 SESSKEEF
-664 VELAKSEDS
+664 AEFAKTEDS
-673 VSAKKKQRRVEL
+673 ASAKKKQRRVEL

-696 QSMCSWETDSTVSG
+696 QSMCSWETDSMMSG
-710 SIPLSAFWPSAPSAS
+710 SIPLSAFWHSVPSAS
-725 GTEDAVSALSMQ
+725 GANDAASALSMQ

-742 LSQARSSAGAMQPQT
+742 LSQTRSSRGAMQPQM
-757 PNIPLPNLPVGPG
+757 PSIPLPNLAVGPG
-770 DTISIA
+770 DTISMA

-804 SAMASSVMSGDV
+804 SAMASLSGDLG
-816 NRRVD
+816 RRLD
-821 DDKISLLSAQ
+821 DDKVSLLSAQ
-831 SGSSLATSQLRQPD
+831 SGSSLAASQLRQQD
-845 LHRAESQSVLS
+845 LQRAESQSVLS
-856 CNTSVSARTEGTSS
+856 CNTFMSTRTEGTTS
-870 NMKVTQTSKPLYSLF
+870 NRKTTQTSKPLYSLF
-885 ADDVD
+885 VDNVD

-897 EKEMQMEMREKMSD
+897 EKEMQMEMREKMSG
-911 YQIEKVVTDNKRS
+911 YQIEKVIRDNKRS

-935 ESEKEDDTE
+935 ECEREDDRE
-944 SASGSHR
+944 STTNRQRH
-951 YSLQADLD
+951 SLQADFD
-959 RTDRAFALSSQC
+959 RTGAVFDLSGQP
-971 ANAGELK
+971 ANSGPPET
-978 SEAETDITKWLSGVK
+978 EIETDITKWLNGLK
-993 EREPSYHDQSEK
+993 AERESPSYDQTEK
-1005 VREKYNRSSKVRE
+1005 AREKYSRPSKVGQ

-1032 REELNSC
+1032 KEELDSC

-1046 DSLRTMSRFSSASAV
+1046 DSLRTMSRFSSASAK
-1061 EDKKMYKYTRSR
+1061 EEKKMCKLTRSR
-1073 VSETTSAREESPELY
+1073 VSETSSRENSPELH
-1088 VFRRTPERSF
+1088 VFSQSPEPPF
-1098 DSESPEPSTQSR
+1098 DSESPESSTQSR
-1110 VRSHHV
+1110 VRSHRV
-1116 EECEEEARSDT
+1116 EVCEVEARSDM

-1152 VEQNEERF
+1152 VEQSEESF
-1160 ASRAF
+1160 ASRQF
-1165 SQYRRSIRKEEE
+1165 SQYRHSTHKEEE

-1200 RRRKEE
+1200 QQRREE

>member
-1 MSCVVSVQPG
+1 
-11 DIRQL
+11 
-16 CAPCIDF
+16 
-23 CNDPPLCSAPVLGN
+23 
-37 PLTAAMASS
+37 MASG
-46 RDSDNEQ
+46 RDSDSEPA
-53 VVPDE
+53 VPE
-58 EEERSDVKAVQAH
+58 EEKDEGQDVKAVQAH

-113 KTKDVKVDS
+113 KTKDVRVES
-122 VCPRMLESAQQLM
+122 VCSRMLESAQQLM

-199 RLGITHILNAAHGTG
+199 RLGITHVLNAAHGTG
-214 VYTGPGFYNGLN
+214 VYTGPSFYNGLN

-255 ALLTYRGKIL
+255 ALLTYRGRIL

-323 ERELENTGDD
+323 ERELERSGDEQ
-333 DVTPS
+333 VTPS
-338 QSPAVHAG
+338 QSPFAYAG
-346 TSSQLSGVGDSESI
+346 TSSRLSGAGGSESI
-360 MGAKAHSIIVE
+360 TGAKAHSITVE
-371 EEDTSSLLGS
+371 EEDTSSMLGS
-381 LMSSSSVGKTSCV
+381 FMSSSSVEKTSWV

-416 QGLPEREPATNHGR
+416 QGLSAKEPGVNHER
-430 RTSPKFLAQ
+430 RTSSKHLDQ
-439 EEEQSEE
+439 EEEQSDEC
-446 DVEQM
+446 VEQR
-451 IHDWQCKNEKYQME
+451 IHDWQRRNEKYQME
-465 GPPREEDGDFSMGG
+465 GTTREEDGDCSMGG
-479 RPYPSRECSD
+479 RPYPSGEFSD
-489 VESVSSLEI
+489 VESVSSFEI
-498 RTLKQQLEASSCN
+498 RTLKKQLEASSFS
-511 RMRRSRTGSLSSES
+511 RMRRSHTDSMSSES

-531 QRILEIEK
+531 QRLLEIEK
-539 EAAQRYHSRSKN
+539 EAAQRYHSKN
-551 GGESWSSETG
+551 KTCGERQSPQTG

-568 EESVFSDSSSFYNFC
+568 EESVFSDSSCSSFYNFC

-602 FGFHKKDLES
+602 FGFHKKDLEP

-617 PSPAEEGSQTGG
+617 PFPTEDGSQAGQ
-629 EVTEG
+629 EETEG
-634 KSLSDINL
+634 KSLSDIDL
-642 SAYQAWKMKRQKKVG
+642 TAYQAWKMKRQKKVG
-657 SESKDEF
+657 SESSKEEF
-664 VELAKSEDS
+664 VEFAKTEDS
-673 VSAKKKQRRVEL
+673 ATAKKRQRRAEL

-696 QSMCSWETDSTVSG
+696 QSMCSWETDSTMSG
-710 SIPLSAFWPSAPSAS
+710 SIPLSAFWPSAPSA
-725 GTEDAVSALSMQ
+725 GGADDAASALSMQ

-742 LSQARSSAGAMQPQT
+742 LSQTRSSTGATQPQM
-757 PNIPLPNLPVGPG
+757 PSIPLPNLEVGPG
-770 DTISIA
+770 DTISMA

-804 SAMASSVMSGDV
+804 SAMASLSGDLG
-816 NRRVD
+816 RHVD
-821 DDKISLLSAQ
+821 DDKVSLLSAR
-831 SGSSLATSQLRQPD
+831 SGSSLAASQLRQQD
-845 LHRAESQSVLS
+845 LRRAESQSVLS
-856 CNTSVSARTEGTSS
+856 CNTSVSTRTEGTTS
-870 NMKVTQTSKPLYSLF
+870 NMKTTQTSKPLYSLF

-911 YQIEKVVTDNKRS
+911 YQIEKVIRDNKRS
-924 TLFKKKVTKGE
+924 TLFKKKMTKGE
-935 ESEKEDDTE
+935 ENEIEDDIE
-944 SASGSHR
+944 STANSHGR
-951 YSLQADLD
+951 PLQADFD
-959 RTDRAFALSSQC
+959 RTDTVFDLSSQP
-971 ANAGELK
+971 ATSGAPKAEM
-978 SEAETDITKWLSGVK
+978 ETDITKWLGGLK
-993 EREPSYHDQSEK
+993 AEREPPSYYDHTEK
-1005 VREKYNRSSKVRE
+1005 AREKYSRSSKVRQ
-1018 MDSETSSYRFSRSQ
+1018 MDSETSSYKFCRSQ
-1032 REELNSC
+1032 RKELDSC

-1046 DSLRTMSRFSSASAV
+1046 DSLRTMSRFSSASAK
-1061 EDKKMYKYTRSR
+1061 EDKKMYKFTRSR
-1073 VSETTSAREESPELY
+1073 VSETSSRENSPELH
-1088 VFRRTPERSF
+1088 VFSRSPEAPF

-1116 EECEEEARSDT
+1116 EACEEEARSDV

-1152 VEQNEERF
+1152 VEQSEERF
-1160 ASRAF
+1160 ASRQF
-1165 SQYRRSIRKEEE
+1165 SQYRRSTRKEEE

-1200 RRRKEE
+1200 QRRREE

>member
-1 MSCVVSVQPG
+1 
-11 DIRQL
+11 
-16 CAPCIDF
+16 
-23 CNDPPLCSAPVLGN
+23 
-37 PLTAAMASS
+37 MASG
-46 RDSDNEQ
+46 RDSDSEQ

-58 EEERSDVKAVQAH
+58 EDEGPDVKAVQAH

-80 YSVISDTDTESIF
+80 YSLVSDTDTESIF
-93 MEPIHLSS
+93 MDPIHLSS

-122 VCPRMLESAQQLM
+122 VHPRMFESAQQLM

-199 RLGITHILNAAHGTG
+199 RMGITHVLNAAHGTG
-214 VYTGPGFYNGLN
+214 VYTGPDFYNGLN

-323 ERELENTGDD
+323 ERELEHSGDE
-333 DVTPS
+333 VTPT
-338 QSPAVHAG
+338 QSPVVHAG
-346 TSSQLSGVGDSESI
+346 TSSQLSGAGDSESI

-371 EEDTSSLLGS
+371 EETSSLLGS
-381 LMSSSSVGKTSCV
+381 LMSSSSVEKASYV
-394 SKHSTLISEEEEEQL
+394 SKHSTLISEEEENQL

-416 QGLPEREPATNHGR
+416 QGLSAKEARVNHGR
-430 RTSPKFLAQ
+430 RTSPNLLD
-439 EEEQSEE
+439 EEGELSEE
-446 DVEQM
+446 DVEQR
-451 IHDWQCKNEKYQME
+451 IHDWQCRNERYQME
-465 GPPREEDGDFSMGG
+465 GPPREEDGDSNMGG
-479 RPYPSRECSD
+479 RPCTSGEFSD
-489 VESVSSLEI
+489 VESVSSFEI
-498 RTLKQQLEASSCN
+498 RTLKQQLEASSFS
-511 RMRRSRTGSLSSES
+511 RMRRSRTGSTSSES

-531 QRILEIEK
+531 QRLLEIET
-539 EAAQRYHSRSKN
+539 EAAQRYHYKN
-551 GGESWSSETG
+551 KNCRERPSPETG
-561 RKERDVD
+561 RRERDVD
-568 EESVFSDSSSFYNFC
+568 EESVLSDSSSFYNFC
-583 QKNKDKLTPLERWK
+583 QRNKDKLTPLERWK

-602 FGFHKKDLES
+602 FGFHKKDLEPS
-612 SSSSA
+612 SS
-617 PSPAEEGSQTGG
+617 PPAEDGRQADGDRA
-629 EVTEG
+629 EG
-634 KSLSDINL
+634 KSLSDVNL
-642 SAYQAWKMKRQKKVG
+642 TAYQAWKMKRQKKLG
-657 SESKDEF
+657 SESKEELEEF
-664 VELAKSEDS
+664 VEFAKSDDS

-696 QSMCSWETDSTVSG
+696 QSMCSWDTDSVMSG
-710 SIPLSAFWPSAPSAS
+710 SLPLSAFCPSAPSAS
-725 GTEDAVSALSMQ
+725 GAEDAASALSMQ

-742 LSQARSSAGAMQPQT
+742 VSQARSTTGAMQPQM
-757 PNIPLPNLPVGPG
+757 PSVPPPNLPVGPG
-770 DTISIA
+770 DTISMA

-804 SAMASSVMSGDV
+804 SAMASSIMSGDLGKHL
-816 NRRVD
+816 D
-821 DDKISLLSAQ
+821 DDKVSLLSAQ
-831 SGSSLATSQLRQPD
+831 SCSSLPASQLRQQH
-845 LHRAESQSVLS
+845 LRRAESQSVLS
-856 CNTSVSARTEGTSS
+856 CNTLPSTRTEGAGS
-870 NMKVTQTSKPLYSLF
+870 NMKTTQTSKPLYSLF

-897 EKEMQMEMREKMSD
+897 EKEIQMEMREKMSD
-911 YQIEKVVTDNKRS
+911 YQIEKVISDNKRS
-924 TLFKKKVTKGE
+924 TLFKKKVIKGE
-935 ESEKEDDTE
+935 ENEAEDDRD
-944 SASGSHR
+944 SNSYR
-951 YSLQADLD
+951 RLLQADLD
-959 RTDRAFALSSQC
+959 TTDTVFDLSSQPVNLG
-971 ANAGELK
+971 APK
-978 SEAETDITKWLSGVK
+978 SETETDITKWLSGLK
-993 EREPSYHDQSEK
+993 AGREPPSYYDRSER
-1005 VREKYNRSSKVRE
+1005 VREKYSRSSKVRE

-1032 REELNSC
+1032 REELDSC
-1039 SSYESKG
+1039 SSYESRG
-1046 DSLRTMSRFSSASAV
+1046 DSLRTMSRFSSASAK
-1061 EDKKMYKYTRSR
+1061 EDKKMYKFTRSR
-1073 VSETTSAREESPELY
+1073 VSETTSSREKSPELH
-1088 VFRRTPERSF
+1088 VFRRTPESSF

-1116 EECEEEARSDT
+1116 EACEEEARSDM

-1152 VEQNEERF
+1152 VEQSEERF
-1160 ASRAF
+1160 ASRQF
-1165 SQYRRSIRKEEE
+1165 SQYRRSTRKEEE
-1177 EEMDDDAIIAA
+1177 EEMDDDAIITA

-1200 RRRKEE
+1200 RQRREE

>member
-1 MSCVVSVQPG
+1 
-11 DIRQL
+11 
-16 CAPCIDF
+16 
-23 CNDPPLCSAPVLGN
+23 
-37 PLTAAMASS
+37 MASG
-46 RDSDNEQ
+46 RDLDSEPA
-53 VVPDE
+53 VPE
-58 EEERSDVKAVQAH
+58 EEEDEGLDVKAVQAH

-80 YSVISDTDTESIF
+80 YSMISDSVTESIF

-113 KTKDVKVDS
+113 RTKEVRVDS
-122 VCPRMLESAQQLM
+122 VCPKMLESAQQLM

-199 RLGITHILNAAHGTG
+199 RLGITHVLNAAHGTG
-214 VYTGPGFYNGLN
+214 VYTGPSFYNGLN

-255 ALLTYRGKIL
+255 ALLTYRGRVL

-323 ERELENTGDD
+323 ERELEHSGDEE
-333 DVTPS
+333 VTPS
-338 QSPAVHAG
+338 QSPVAHAG
-346 TSSQLSGVGDSESI
+346 TSSGLSGAGDTESVVG
-360 MGAKAHSIIVE
+360 AQAHSITVE
-371 EEDTSSLLGS
+371 EEDTSSMLGS
-381 LMSSSSVGKTSCV
+381 FMSSSSVSKTSWV
-394 SKHSTLISEEEEEQL
+394 SKRSTLISEEEEEQL

-416 QGLPEREPATNHGR
+416 QGLSAKESGVNHERRA
-430 RTSPKFLAQ
+430 SPKHLDQ
-439 EEEQSEE
+439 EKEQSDE
-446 DVEQM
+446 DVEQR
-451 IHDWQCKNEKYQME
+451 IHDWQRRNEKYQME
-465 GPPREEDGDFSMGG
+465 GASRKEDGDSGLGG
-479 RPYPSRECSD
+479 RPYPPGEFSD
-489 VESVSSLEI
+489 AESVSSFEI
-498 RTLKQQLEASSCN
+498 RTLKKQLEASSFS
-511 RMRRSRTGSLSSES
+511 RMRRSRTGSMSSES

-531 QRILEIEK
+531 QRLMEIEK
-539 EAAQRYHSRSKN
+539 EAAQRYHSKN
-551 GGESWSSETG
+551 KNCGEMG

-568 EESVFSDSSSFYNFC
+568 EESVLSDSSSFYNFC

-602 FGFHKKDLES
+602 FGFHKKDLEPS
-612 SSSSA
+612 SSAA
-617 PSPAEEGSQTGG
+617 PSPAEDGSQAGG
-629 EVTEG
+629 EGAEG
-634 KSLSDINL
+634 KSLSHTDL
-642 SAYQAWKMKRQKKVG
+642 TAYQVWKMKRQKKVG
-657 SESKDEF
+657 SESSKEEF
-664 VELAKSEDS
+664 VEFAKTADS
-673 VSAKKKQRRVEL
+673 ASAKKKQRRVEL
-685 LERSKK
+685 LERSKQ

-696 QSMCSWETDSTVSG
+696 QSMCSWETDSTMSG
-710 SIPLSAFWPSAPSAS
+710 SIPLSAFWPLAPSADGADD
-725 GTEDAVSALSMQ
+725 GTSALSMQ

-742 LSQARSSAGAMQPQT
+742 LSWARSSTGAMQPQM
-757 PNIPLPNLPVGPG
+757 PSVPLPNLPAGPG
-770 DTISIA
+770 DTISMA

-804 SAMASSVMSGDV
+804 SAMASLSGDLG
-816 NRRVD
+816 RRGD
-821 DDKISLLSAQ
+821 DDKVSLLSAQ
-831 SGSSLATSQLRQPD
+831 SGSSLAASQLRQQE
-845 LHRAESQSVLS
+845 LRRAESQSVLS
-856 CNTSVSARTEGTSS
+856 CNTSMSTRTEGAAS
-870 NMKVTQTSKPLYSLF
+870 NMKTTQTSKPMYSLF

-911 YQIEKVVTDNKRS
+911 YQVEKVIRDNKRS

-935 ESEKEDDTE
+935 ENERKDDIE
-944 SASGSHR
+944 STRNSHGR
-951 YSLQADLD
+951 PLQADFD
-959 RTDRAFALSSQC
+959 RTGTVFNLSSQP
-971 ANAGELK
+971 ANSGAPE
-978 SEAETDITKWLSGVK
+978 SEIETDITKWLNGLK
-993 EREPSYHDQSEK
+993 AEREPPSYYEQTEK
-1005 VREKYNRSSKVRE
+1005 AREKYSRSSKVRQ

-1032 REELNSC
+1032 REELDSC

-1046 DSLRTMSRFSSASAV
+1046 DSLRTMSRFSSASAK
-1061 EDKKMYKYTRSR
+1061 EDKKMYKFTRSR
-1073 VSETTSAREESPELY
+1073 VSETSSRENSPELH
-1088 VFRRTPERSF
+1088 VFSQSPEPPF

-1116 EECEEEARSDT
+1116 EACEEEARSDV

-1152 VEQNEERF
+1152 VERSEERF
-1160 ASRAF
+1160 ASRQY
-1165 SQYRRSIRKEEE
+1165 SQYRRSTCKEEE

-1200 RRRKEE
+1200 QQRREE

>member
-1 MSCVVSVQPG
+1 
-11 DIRQL
+11 
-16 CAPCIDF
+16 
-23 CNDPPLCSAPVLGN
+23 
-37 PLTAAMASS
+37 MASS
-46 RDSDNEQ
+46 RDSDSELA
-53 VVPDE
+53 VPDE
-58 EEERSDVKAVQAH
+58 EGEGPDVKAVQAH

-80 YSVISDTDTESIF
+80 YSMISDTDTESIL

-113 KTKDVKVDS
+113 KTKDSKVES
-122 VCPRMLESAQQLM
+122 VCPGMLESAQQLM

-199 RLGITHILNAAHGTG
+199 RLGITHVLNAAHGTG

-323 ERELENTGDD
+323 ERELEHTGDD
-333 DVTPS
+333 EVTPS
-338 QSPAVHAG
+338 QSPVVHAG
-346 TSSQLSGVGDSESI
+346 PSSQMSGAGDSESI
-360 MGAKAHSIIVE
+360 TGAKAHSITAE
-371 EEDTSSLLGS
+371 EEDASSLLGS
-381 LMSSSSVGKTSCV
+381 FRSSSSVGKSSWV

-416 QGLPEREPATNHGR
+416 QGLPAKETGVNHR
-430 RTSPKFLAQ
+430 RVSPKILDQ
-439 EEEQSEE
+439 EGEQSEE
-446 DVEQM
+446 DVEQR
-451 IHDWQCKNEKYQME
+451 IHDWQRRNEKYQME
-465 GPPREEDGDFSMGG
+465 GPPREDDSDSSMGG
-479 RPYPSRECSD
+479 RPYPSGEFSD
-489 VESVSSLEI
+489 VESVSSFEI
-498 RTLKQQLEASSCN
+498 RTLKKQLEASSFS
-511 RMRRSRTGSLSSES
+511 RMRRSRAGSVSSES

-531 QRILEIEK
+531 QRLLEIEK
-539 EAAQRYHSRSKN
+539 EAAQRYHSKN
-551 GGESWSSETG
+551 KNCGERQSPETG

-617 PSPAEEGSQTGG
+617 PSPAEDGSQAGG
-629 EVTEG
+629 EGTEG

-642 SAYQAWKMKRQKKVG
+642 TAYQAWKMKRQKKVG
-657 SESKDEF
+657 TESKEEF
-664 VELAKSEDS
+664 MEFAKTEDS
-673 VSAKKKQRRVEL
+673 ASAKKKQRRVEL

-710 SIPLSAFWPSAPSAS
+710 SIPLSAFWASAPSA
-725 GTEDAVSALSMQ
+725 GGAEDAASSLSMQ

-742 LSQARSSAGAMQPQT
+742 LSQTRSSMGEMQPQM

-770 DTISIA
+770 DTISMA

-804 SAMASSVMSGDV
+804 SAMGSSVMSGDPG
-816 NRRVD
+816 RRVD
-821 DDKISLLSAQ
+821 DDKVSLLSAQ
-831 SGSSLATSQLRQPD
+831 SGSSLASSQLRRQD
-845 LHRAESQSVLS
+845 VHKIESQSVLS
-856 CNTSVSARTEGTSS
+856 CNSSMSTRTERTSS
-870 NMKVTQTSKPLYSLF
+870 NAKITQTSKPLHSLF
-885 ADDVD
+885 ADEVD

-897 EKEMQMEMREKMSD
+897 EKEMQMEMREKMTD
-911 YQIEKVVTDNKRS
+911 YQVEKVISDNKRS

-935 ESEKEDDTE
+935 ENEIEDDSEGTAN
-944 SASGSHR
+944 SPRHPLHG
-951 YSLQADLD
+951 DLD
-959 RTDRAFALSSQC
+959 RTDANFDLSTQPASTG
-971 ANAGELK
+971 ALK
-978 SEAETDITKWLSGVK
+978 SDTETDITRWLSGLK
-993 EREPSYHDQSEK
+993 AEREPLLYYDQSEQA
-1005 VREKYNRSSKVRE
+1005 REKYSRSSKVRE
-1018 MDSETSSYRFSRSQ
+1018 VDSETSSYRFSRTQ
-1032 REELNSC
+1032 REELDRC

-1046 DSLRTMSRFSSASAV
+1046 DSLRTMSRFSSASAK
-1061 EDKKMYKYTRSR
+1061 EDKKMYKFTRSR
-1073 VSETTSAREESPELY
+1073 VSETTSSREKSPEMN
-1088 VFRRTPERSF
+1088 VFSQTPEPSF
-1098 DSESPEPSTQSR
+1098 DSDSHETATRSR

-1116 EECEEEARSDT
+1116 EACEEEARSDM

-1152 VEQNEERF
+1152 VEQSEERF
-1160 ASRAF
+1160 ASRQLF
-1165 SQYRRSIRKEEE
+1165 QYRRSMRKEAEE
-1177 EEMDDDAIIAA
+1177 EQDDDAIIAA
-1188 WRSRLEETTAKL
+1188 WRSRLEETTEKL
-1200 RRRKEE
+1200 RRRREE